1 MPFAKRIVEP
11 PLLCRNHIPHDEG
24 LLLEDLCAINN
35 VVLSRTLR
43 QLSDLARHACS
54 LFQELENDI
63 LHTNQRV
70 WVLQNRIGQI
80 QQTASALD
88 PKKEAVPVS
97 NLDIESKLS
106 LHYQA
111 PWHQQHNVFHPCT
124 RPPCLEELH
133 RNAQLSLRALNRDEQ
148 QHEQRS
154 TSRERNRVTISIS
167 VAPPMPTFPSP
178 HSIRRQQRSRLARA
192 QERAERE
199 RELDYQPRKER
210 TVRETETIQ
219 RKVRKLQE
227 RPGREAD
234 VQTIQRKFA
243 CFYSLHPIESCI
255 FIPWNRKATSMGE
268 DEGCEVL
275 GGHRAKSSA
284 HKASST
290 QDKQTSWSK
299 ENHPPSDPK
308 ISADSHSISSCIIPI
323 NVTGVGFDR
332 EASARCSLVHSQSV
346 LQRRRKLRRRK
357 TITGIPKR
365 VHQDMDS
372 DESPVARERT
382 VIVHANPHQLSL
394 YQEDLSISGRLH
406 HTRDSGCQTDDFLI
420 ACSAAPSRR
429 RIRAQRGHQGI
440 PASLSHST
448 GNISS
453 LGDQSDSTYTCSSSH
468 GARLRSRSLP
478 REGGRLMDSDDDDD
492 DDEDDD
498 DDNYDDDDEDEE
510 LSPYEADDFIPSGP
524 SPRMMMMMMKDEE
537 ESTDDQAAPEPLQ
550 LGSLKRL
557 QRSGERDRGGGGGG
571 SPEHS
576 WMERGRS
583 RLPRKADMGSCE
595 ISSSSDTFSSP
606 IHSMSTTGVLGSHVD
621 HKEDHQSSSGNWS
634 GSSSTCPSQTSE
646 TIPPPSSP
654 PLTGSSHCDSELSL
668 NTVPIAIDEGFSL
681 DASYHSDLRPQGQG
695 HRSSSFTSS
704 ATDQLDDAGVSTASE
719 GEWTY
724 PQDQDQTDPD
734 QDHDQIQN
742 LSHSHGLAQEYSSKQ
757 GLENQTC
764 FSDNN
769 TPNNE
774 KGPGSLYASE
784 TNSFYSSS
792 VHFGECNQSYRGY
805 MYNYADP
812 GPDCSQSNTVAAA
825 LSHGVYLQSST
836 DLRAGTMTL
845 GRSYR
850 PLKKP
855 KVKPPPPKRTSSL
868 KESSSSVDVGTDT
881 QADQDQPKTVR
892 EQELTL
898 SSTDMKRELELE
910 LGGAPEPLQTSC
922 LVAEPLGS
930 WGMGLGE
937 TVDIVEPMSF
947 SSADTHSFKNEGAV
961 QSDYADLW
969 LHNTELKSNNG
980 EYTSM
985 SNSSTATGT
994 TVMDCIKSPDSSSSS
1009 TESQSQASA
1018 QVSQTRPT
1026 SPPLPPGDYKLGSPE
1041 KLAGLASPSSG
1052 YSSQSETPTS
1062 TLPSSSTAF
1071 FPGPLSP
1078 STGKRK
1084 PKVPERKSSLSSLQH
1099 FPRDGVS
1106 ISSGYK
1112 RDPDF
1117 PPPPSQLDLN
1127 ILHGGYVR
1135 HTLSH
1140 RTHHMHTLHH
1150 SKHRVSNVLA
1160 TGTKFLVPE
1169 TSNTNPPPHS
1179 NSTPTITNSHLM
1191 VITPSALRSVQLHPI
1206 SRSRDSATTA
1216 VQETASGMET
1226 ATRPKYPPS
1235 CSTLAP
1241 PPINTRPLPPRR
1253 PPPRPPCHD
1262 HISSPEHSQP
1272 PPPGRHP
1279 DGPPSYE
1286 SLLLRQDR
1294 YGGGT
1299 FWAMSAFRTRMD
1311 PLSDMSEDSSPLHR
1325 PVPRAPHP
1333 SPVDLHTHIHSHTEF
1348 RGLTHSTHAHS
1359 EFRVLGERSFS
1370 QDDDDDDDE
1379 EEEEEEPVKDLPRAA
1394 CSRGGMR
1401 TDHPPP
1407 PAYEFAGLCH
1417 SDSGPWAS
1425 PFKVPGT
1432 TMETS
1437 HPYLIS
1443 DARRRGLVE
1452 RDEEDE
1458 VISGATRSAHQ
1469 QHSQENKDDSTTPDT
1484 EDYFSKDST
1493 PSDNSL
1499 SPLTDDSKM
1508 DDELLSSPNKTRT
1521 TEDLFAMI
1529 HRSKRKVLGRKD
1541 SGDLNVKSRLCPP
1554 ATVTPCNVTTVIIP
1568 PEPPLNI
1575 PANLATAAGAQRA
1588 PVPIY
1593 RSAKKSTT
1601 SNEEFKLLLL
1611 KKGSRSDSS
1620 YRMSATEILKS
1631 PITPK
1636 MPGESLQEGAFR
1648 QYEEHTSAFQEPPMS
1663 GMDPI
1668 QIPGLFPRANAESF
1682 TSKTLPMSAA
1692 SRQGRSRI
1700 PPVANSSRYSTRSR
1714 LYTAPMQAIS
1724 EGETEN
1730 SDGSPHDDRS
1740 S

>member
-11 PLLCRNHIPHDEG
+11 QLLCRHQIPNDEG
-24 LLLEDLCAINN
+24 LLFEDLCAISN
-35 VVLSRTLR
+35 VILSRTLR

-63 LHTNQRV
+63 ITTNQRV
-70 WVLQNRIGQI
+70 WVLQNKIGQI

-106 LHYQA
+106 VHYQA

-133 RNAQLSLRALNRDEQ
+133 RNAQLSLRALHRDEQ
-148 QHEQRS
+148 QHQRS

-178 HSIRRQQRSRLARA
+178 HTIRRQQRSRLARA

-199 RELDYQPRKER
+199 RELDYQPKKER
-210 TVRETETIQ
+210 AVRETDNKTIQ
-219 RKVRKLQE
+219 KKE
-227 RPGREAD
+227 RPVREVD
-234 VQTIQRKFA
+234 IQIIQRKFE
-243 CFYSLHPIESCI
+243 CFYSLHPTEGCI
-255 FIPWNRKATSMGE
+255 FIPWNRKATSTGE
-268 DEGCEVL
+268 GEGGEVL
-275 GGHRAKSSA
+275 GGHRANASA
-284 HKASST
+284 PNASST
-290 QDKQTSWSK
+290 QDQQKNWSK
-299 ENHPPSDPK
+299 ENLPPSNEK
-308 ISADSHSISSCIIPI
+308 TTADSHAISSCIIPI

-332 EASARCSLVHSQSV
+332 EASVRCSLVHSQSV

-382 VIVHANPHQLSL
+382 VIIHANSHQLSL
-394 YQEDLSISGRLH
+394 CQEDLSISGRLH

-420 ACSAAPSRR
+420 ACTAAPSRR
-429 RIRAQRGHQGI
+429 RIRAQRSHQGI

-453 LGDQSDSTYTCSSSH
+453 LGDQSDPTYTNAAAH
-468 GARLRSRSLP
+468 GGRLRSRSLP
-478 REGGRLMDSDDDDD
+478 REGGCLMDSD
-492 DDEDDD
+492 EDD

-510 LSPYEADDFIPSGP
+510 LSPYETEDFIPSGP
-524 SPRMMMMMMKDEE
+524 SPRMKMMMMKDEE

-557 QRSGERDRGGGGGG
+557 QRSGERDRGGGGG

-606 IHSMSTTGVLGSHVD
+606 IHSVSTTGVLGTHVD

-668 NTVPIAIDEGFSL
+668 NTVPNATDEGFSL
-681 DASYHSDLRPQGQG
+681 DPSYLSDLRPQGQG

-724 PQDQDQTDPD
+724 PPDQDQTDPD
-734 QDHDQIQN
+734 QDPDQTQN
-742 LSHSHGLAQEYSSKQ
+742 LSQSHGLAQDFRSTQ
-757 GLENQTC
+757 GSEDQTC
-764 FSDNN
+764 FSDKTSN
-769 TPNNE
+769 TDKE
-774 KGPGSLYASE
+774 SGSHYQSG
-784 TNSFYSSS
+784 TGGFYSSS
-792 VHFGECNQSYRGY
+792 VNFGECNQNYRGY
-805 MYNYADP
+805 TYNYADP
-812 GPDCSQSNTVAAA
+812 GPDCSQSNTVPPP
-825 LSHGVYLQSST
+825 LSHAVYPQPLA
-836 DLRAGTMTL
+836 DIRAGTMTV
-845 GRSYR
+845 GKTCR
-850 PLKKP
+850 PLRKP

-868 KESSSSVDVGTDT
+868 KETSTSVDVGTDT

-898 SSTDMKRELELE
+898 SSTDMKLELELE

-922 LVAEPLGS
+922 LVAEPLGT

-937 TVDIVEPMSF
+937 TMDIVEPVSF
-947 SSADTHSFKNEGAV
+947 SSADTHSFKDEGAV

-969 LHNTELKSNNG
+969 LHNNELKSSNG

-994 TVMDCIKSPDSSSSS
+994 TVMEGIKSPDSSSSS
-1009 TESQSQASA
+1009 TETQTQAHTQASEA
-1018 QVSQTRPT
+1018 RPT
-1026 SPPLPPGDYKLGSPE
+1026 SPSLQPGDFKLGSPE

-1062 TLPSSSTAF
+1062 TLPSSSAAF

-1099 FPRDGVS
+1099 IPRDGAS

-1117 PPPPSQLDLN
+1117 PPPPSQLDLAVH
-1127 ILHGGYVR
+1127 HGGYVR
-1135 HTLSH
+1135 YTLSH
-1140 RTHHMHTLHH
+1140 RTHHIHTLHH
-1150 SKHRVSNVLA
+1150 SKHRGANVLA
-1160 TGTKFLVPE
+1160 TGTKLLAPE
-1169 TSNTNPPPHS
+1169 ASTTNPPTSS
-1179 NSTPTITNSHLM
+1179 NSASSIPSSGLLA
-1191 VITPSALRSVQLHPI
+1191 ITPSAVHSAHVHSVSHSTDGPT
-1206 SRSRDSATTA
+1206 SAD
-1216 VQETASGMET
+1216 QETASGPET
-1226 ATRPKYPPS
+1226 ATRPKCPPNS
-1235 CSTLAP
+1235 STLAP
-1241 PPINTRPLPPRR
+1241 PPISTRPLPPRR
-1253 PPPRPPCHD
+1253 PPPRPPAHD
-1262 HISSPEHSQP
+1262 HNSSPEHSQP

-1294 YGGGT
+1294 YGPGT
-1299 FWAMSAFRTRMD
+1299 FWAMTAFRTRMD
-1311 PLSDMSEDSSPLHR
+1311 PSSDLSDDSSPLHR

-1348 RGLTHSTHAHS
+1348 RGFTHSAHGHT

-1370 QDDDDDDDE
+1370 QDDDDDEDE
-1379 EEEEEEPVKDLPRAA
+1379 EEEEEEQEKEPPRTA

-1401 TDHPPP
+1401 SDHPPP
-1407 PAYEFAGLCH
+1407 PAYEFVGGCH

-1425 PFKVPGT
+1425 PVKVPGT
-1432 TMETS
+1432 TIETS

-1443 DARRRGLVE
+1443 DARKRGLGE
-1452 RDEEDE
+1452 QEEE
-1458 VISGATRSAHQ
+1458 EEMTSGATRSAHQ
-1469 QHSQENKDDSTTPDT
+1469 QQTHESKDDSTTPDT

-1499 SPLTDDSKM
+1499 SPLTDDTKV
-1508 DDELLSSPNKTRT
+1508 DDDIIITSPNKTRT

-1541 SGDLNVKSRLCPP
+1541 SGDLNMKSRLCPTAP
-1554 ATVTPCNVTTVIIP
+1554 VTPGNASTVIIP
-1568 PEPPLNI
+1568 PAPPLNI
-1575 PANLATAAGAQRA
+1575 PATLATAAGSQRA

-1620 YRMSATEILKS
+1620 YRMSAIEILKS

-1636 MPGESLQEGAFR
+1636 TPGEPLQEGPIR
-1648 QYEEHTSAFQEPPMS
+1648 QAEEPPS
-1663 GMDPI
+1663 TVQEFPIAGPDPI
-1668 QIPGLFPRANAESF
+1668 QIPGLFPRANSESF
-1682 TSKTLPMSAA
+1682 TPKTLPMSAA

>member
-11 PLLCRNHIPHDEG
+11 QFLCRHQIPNDEG
-24 LLLEDLCAINN
+24 LLFEDLCAISN

-63 LHTNQRV
+63 INTNQRV
-70 WVLQNRIGQI
+70 WVLQNKIGQI

-97 NLDIESKLS
+97 NLDIESKVS

-111 PWHQQHNVFHPCT
+111 PWHQQHNVFHHCT
-124 RPPCLEELH
+124 RPPL
-133 RNAQLSLRALNRDEQ
+133 
-148 QHEQRS
+148 
-154 TSRERNRVTISIS
+154 
-167 VAPPMPTFPSP
+167 APPMPTFPSP

-192 QERAERE
+192 QERAEKE

-210 TVRETETIQ
+210 TMRETEIQTILG
-219 RKVRKLQE
+219 KE
-227 RPGREAD
+227 RPEREAD
-234 VQTIQRKFA
+234 IQTIQRKFE
-243 CFYSLHPIESCI
+243 CFYSLQSIESCI
-255 FIPWNRKATSMGE
+255 FIPWNRKATSTAGE
-268 DEGCEVL
+268 GEGGEVS
-275 GGHRAKSSA
+275 GGHRAKASA
-284 HKASST
+284 PNASST
-290 QDKQTSWSK
+290 QEKQTNWSK
-299 ENHPPSDPK
+299 ENGPQADQK
-308 ISADSHSISSCIIPI
+308 TTADSHAISSCIIPI

-365 VHQDMDS
+365 VHQDIDS

-382 VIVHANPHQLSL
+382 VIIHTNPHQLSL
-394 YQEDLSISGRLH
+394 CQEDLSISSRLH

-420 ACSAAPSRR
+420 ACTAAPSRR

-440 PASLSHST
+440 PTSLSHST

-453 LGDQSDSTYTCSSSH
+453 LGDQSDSTYTSAAAH
-468 GARLRSRSLP
+468 GGRLRSRSLP
-478 REGGRLMDSDDDDD
+478 REGGRLMDSD
-492 DDEDDD
+492 EDD

-510 LSPYEADDFIPSGP
+510 LSPYETEDFIPPGP
-524 SPRMMMMMMKDEE
+524 SPRMKMMMMKDEE

-557 QRSGERDRGGGGGG
+557 QRSGDRDRGGGGGG

-606 IHSMSTTGVLGSHVD
+606 IHSVSTTGVLGSHVD

-668 NTVPIAIDEGFSL
+668 NTVPNATDEGFSL
-681 DASYHSDLRPQGQG
+681 DPSYHSDLRPQGQG
-695 HRSSSFTSS
+695 QRSSSFTSS

-724 PQDQDQTDPD
+724 PPDQDQTDPD
-734 QDHDQIQN
+734 QDTDQTQN
-742 LSHSHGLAQEYSSKQ
+742 LSQSHGVAQEYSSNQ
-757 GLENQTC
+757 RLEDQAC
-764 FSDNN
+764 FGDKTSHTEKEPSSHYPSD
-769 TPNNE
+769 TE
-774 KGPGSLYASE
+774 G
-784 TNSFYSSS
+784 FYSSS

-812 GPDCSQSNTVAAA
+812 GPDCSQSNTVAAP
-825 LSHGVYLQSST
+825 LSHGVYPQPSA
-836 DLRAGTMTL
+836 DFRAGTMTL
-845 GRSYR
+845 GRACR
-850 PLKKP
+850 PLRKP
-855 KVKPPPPKRTSSL
+855 KIKPPPPKRTSSL
-868 KESSSSVDVGTDT
+868 KETSCRVDVGTDT
-881 QADQDQPKTVR
+881 QADQDQPKTVN
-892 EQELTL
+892 EQDLTL
-898 SSTDMKRELELE
+898 SSADMKLDLDLELE
-910 LGGAPEPLQTSC
+910 GAPEPLQTSC
-922 LVAEPLGS
+922 LVAEPLGT
-930 WGMGLGE
+930 WGMGLSE

-947 SSADTHSFKNEGAV
+947 SSADTHSFKDEGAV

-969 LHNTELKSNNG
+969 LHNSELKSNNG

-994 TVMDCIKSPDSSSSS
+994 TVMECIKSPDSSSSS
-1009 TESQSQASA
+1009 TETQTQALAPASE
-1018 QVSQTRPT
+1018 TRPS
-1026 SPPLPPGDYKLGSPE
+1026 SPPLPPGDFKLGSPE

-1062 TLPSSSTAF
+1062 TLPSSSAAF

-1112 RDPDF
+1112 RDPEF

-1127 ILHGGYVR
+1127 VLHGGYVR

-1140 RTHHMHTLHH
+1140 RTHHMHTLHYT
-1150 SKHRVSNVLA
+1150 KHRVANVLN
-1160 TGTKFLVPE
+1160 TGTKLLAPD
-1169 TSNTNPPPHS
+1169 TSNTNPPQSS
-1179 NSTPTITNSHLM
+1179 NPASTIVSSNLLA
-1191 VITPSALRSVQLHPI
+1191 ITPSTLRSVQLH
-1206 SRSRDSATTA
+1206 SVSQSATTA
-1216 VQETASGMET
+1216 DQETATGIET
-1226 ATRPKYPPS
+1226 ATRPKCPPS
-1235 CSTLAP
+1235 SSTLAP
-1241 PPINTRPLPPRR
+1241 PPISTRPLPPRR
-1253 PPPRPPCHD
+1253 PPPRPQCHD
-1262 HISSPEHSQP
+1262 HTSSPEHSQP
-1272 PPPGRHP
+1272 TPPGRHP

-1294 YGGGT
+1294 YGPGT
-1299 FWAMSAFRTRMD
+1299 FWAMTAFRARRDLD
-1311 PLSDMSEDSSPLHR
+1311 PSSDLSEDSSPLHR

-1348 RGLTHSTHAHS
+1348 IGLTHSTHAHS
-1359 EFRVLGERSFS
+1359 EFRVLGERSLS
-1370 QDDDDDDDE
+1370 QDDDDDEDD
-1379 EEEEEEPVKDLPRAA
+1379 EEEEEEPVKEPQRPAY
-1394 CSRGGMR
+1394 SRGGIR
-1401 TDHPPP
+1401 SDHHPP
-1407 PAYEFAGLCH
+1407 PAYEFAGGSH

-1425 PFKVPGT
+1425 PVKVPGT

-1443 DARRRGLVE
+1443 DARKGGQVE
-1452 RDEEDE
+1452 QEEEEE
-1458 VISGATRSAHQ
+1458 VTSGATRSAHQ
-1469 QHSQENKDDSTTPDT
+1469 QQPQESKDDSTTPDT

-1499 SPLTDDSKM
+1499 SPLTDDTKV
-1508 DDELLSSPNKTRT
+1508 DDDIIITSPNKTRT

-1541 SGDLNVKSRLCPP
+1541 SGDLNIKSRLCPP
-1554 ATVTPCNVTTVIIP
+1554 AVTAGNISTVIIP
-1568 PEPPLNI
+1568 PAPPLNI
-1575 PANLATAAGAQRA
+1575 PVSLATAAGSQRA

-1636 MPGESLQEGAFR
+1636 IPGDSLQEGSVR
-1648 QYEEHTSAFQEPPMS
+1648 QAEEPLATFQEPPIS
-1663 GMDPI
+1663 SLDPI
-1668 QIPGLFPRANAESF
+1668 QIPGLFPRANSESF
-1682 TSKTLPMSAA
+1682 TPKTLPMSAA

>member
-11 PLLCRNHIPHDEG
+11 QLLCRHQIPNDEG
-24 LLLEDLCAINN
+24 LLFEDLCAISN

-63 LHTNQRV
+63 INTNQRV
-70 WVLQNRIGQI
+70 WVLQNKIGQI

-106 LHYQA
+106 AHYQA

-124 RPPCLEELH
+124 RSPCLEELH
-133 RNAQLSLRALNRDEQ
+133 RNAQLSLRALHRDE
-148 QHEQRS
+148 ELRQRS

-210 TVRETETIQ
+210 PVRETEI
-219 RKVRKLQE
+219 
-227 RPGREAD
+227 
-234 VQTIQRKFA
+234 QTIQRKERQGREA
-243 CFYSLHPIESCI
+243 DIQTI
-255 FIPWNRKATSMGE
+255 QRKSTSTGE
-268 DEGCEVL
+268 GEGGEVL
-275 GGHRAKSSA
+275 GGHRTKASASSA
-284 HKASST
+284 PST
-290 QDKQTSWSK
+290 QDKQTNWSK
-299 ENHPPSDPK
+299 ENAPPSDQKTPG
-308 ISADSHSISSCIIPI
+308 DSHAVSSCIIPI
-323 NVTGVGFDR
+323 NVTGFSVVIAGVGFDR

-365 VHQDMDS
+365 VQQDMDS

-382 VIVHANPHQLSL
+382 VIIHANPHQLSL
-394 YQEDLSISGRLH
+394 CQEDTSISGRLH

-420 ACSAAPSRR
+420 ACTAAPSRR

-453 LGDQSDSTYTCSSSH
+453 LGDQSDSTYTTAAAH
-468 GARLRSRSLP
+468 GGRLRSRSLP
-478 REGGRLMDSDDDDD
+478 REGGRLMDS
-492 DDEDDD
+492 DEDDD

-510 LSPYEADDFIPSGP
+510 LSPYEAEDFIPPGP
-524 SPRMMMMMMKDEE
+524 SPRMKMMMMKDEE

-557 QRSGERDRGGGGGG
+557 QRSGERDRGSGGGG

-606 IHSMSTTGVLGSHVD
+606 IHSVSTTGVLGSHVD

-668 NTVPIAIDEGFSL
+668 NTVPNAIDEGFSL
-681 DASYHSDLRPQGQG
+681 DPSYHSDLRPQGQG

-724 PQDQDQTDPD
+724 PPDQDQTDPD
-734 QDHDQIQN
+734 QDPDHTQN
-742 LSHSHGLAQEYSSKQ
+742 LSQSHGLTQEYGSKQ
-757 GLENQTC
+757 GLEDQTC
-764 FSDNN
+764 FSDKMTLTSN
-769 TPNNE
+769 TE
-774 KGPGSLYASE
+774 KEHGSHYASDTE
-784 TNSFYSSS
+784 GFYSSS
-792 VHFGECNQSYRGY
+792 VHFGECSQSYRGY

-812 GPDCSQSNTVAAA
+812 GPDCGQSNTVAPIV
-825 LSHGVYLQSST
+825 SHGVYPKPSAE
-836 DLRAGTMTL
+836 LRAGTMTL
-845 GRSYR
+845 GRTCR
-850 PLKKP
+850 PLRKP
-855 KVKPPPPKRTSSL
+855 KIKPPPPKRTSSL
-868 KESSSSVDVGTDT
+868 KETLVSVDVGTDT
-881 QADQDQPKTVR
+881 QADQDQPKTVS
-892 EQELTL
+892 EQELNL
-898 SSTDMKRELELE
+898 SSTDMKLELDLE
-910 LGGAPEPLQTSC
+910 LGGDPEPLQTSC

-947 SSADTHSFKNEGAV
+947 SSADTHSFKDEGAV

-994 TVMDCIKSPDSSSSS
+994 TVMECMKSPDSSSSS
-1009 TESQSQASA
+1009 TETQTQALAQASE
-1018 QVSQTRPT
+1018 TRAT
-1026 SPPLPPGDYKLGSPE
+1026 SPPLPPGDFKLGSPE

-1062 TLPSSSTAF
+1062 TLPSSSAAF

-1099 FPRDGVS
+1099 FPRDGAS
-1106 ISSGYK
+1106 ISSCYK

-1127 ILHGGYVR
+1127 VLHGGYVR

-1140 RTHHMHTLHH
+1140 RTHHIHTLHH
-1150 SKHRVSNVLA
+1150 SKHRAANVLA
-1160 TGTKFLVPE
+1160 TGTKLLAPE
-1169 TSNTNPPPHS
+1169 AKNTNPPPSS
-1179 NSTPTITNSHLM
+1179 NSALTIPTSNLL
-1191 VITPSALRSVQLHPI
+1191 VITPAALRSVQLHSI
-1206 SRSRDSATTA
+1206 NQSTDLQNSSTTN
-1216 VQETASGMET
+1216 QETSGTET
-1226 ATRPKYPPS
+1226 ATRPKCAPS
-1235 CSTLAP
+1235 SSCLAP

-1253 PPPRPPCHD
+1253 PPPRPPGHAVHD
-1262 HISSPEHSQP
+1262 HTSSPEHLQP

-1294 YGGGT
+1294 YGPGT
-1299 FWAMSAFRTRMD
+1299 FWAMTAFRTRMD
-1311 PLSDMSEDSSPLHR
+1311 PSSDLSEDSSPLHR

-1348 RGLTHSTHAHS
+1348 RGLTHSAHAHT

-1370 QDDDDDDDE
+1370 QDDDDDEDDE
-1379 EEEEEEPVKDLPRAA
+1379 EEEEEQVKETPRAA

-1401 TDHPPP
+1401 SDHPPP
-1407 PAYEFAGLCH
+1407 PAYEFAGISH

-1425 PFKVPGT
+1425 PVKVPGN

-1443 DARRRGLVE
+1443 DARKGGH
-1452 RDEEDE
+1452 EEQEEEEE
-1458 VISGATRSAHQ
+1458 VTSGATRSAHQ
-1469 QHSQENKDDSTTPDT
+1469 QQPQDSKDDSTTPDT

-1499 SPLTDDSKM
+1499 SPLTDDTKV
-1508 DDELLSSPNKTRT
+1508 DDDIIITSPNKTRT

-1541 SGDLNVKSRLCPP
+1541 SGDLNAKSRLCPP
-1554 ATVTPCNVTTVIIP
+1554 APVTLAPSNVSTVVIP
-1568 PEPPLNI
+1568 PAPPLNI
-1575 PANLATAAGAQRA
+1575 PATLATATGSQRA

-1593 RSAKKSTT
+1593 RSAKKSST

-1636 MPGESLQEGAFR
+1636 TPGESLQEGPIR
-1648 QYEEHTSAFQEPPMS
+1648 QAEEPPTTLQEPLIS
-1663 GMDPI
+1663 GLDPI
-1668 QIPGLFPRANAESF
+1668 QIPGLFPRANSESF
-1682 TSKTLPMSAA
+1682 TPKTLPMSAA

>member
-11 PLLCRNHIPHDEG
+11 QLLCRHQIPNDEG
-24 LLLEDLCAINN
+24 LLFEDLCAISN

-63 LHTNQRV
+63 LSTNQRV
-70 WVLQNRIGQI
+70 WVLQNKIGQI

-106 LHYQA
+106 VHYQA
-111 PWHQQHNVFHPCT
+111 PWHQQYNLFHPCT

-133 RNAQLSLRALNRDEQ
+133 RNAQLSLRALHRDEQ
-148 QHEQRS
+148 QHQRS

-178 HSIRRQQRSRLARA
+178 HTIRRQQRCRLARA

-210 TVRETETIQ
+210 TVRETEIQTIH
-219 RKVRKLQE
+219 RKEK
-227 RPGREAD
+227 PGREAD
-234 VQTIQRKFA
+234 VQTIQRKFE
-243 CFYSLHPIESCI
+243 CFYSLHPVEGCI
-255 FIPWNRKATSMGE
+255 FIPWNRKATSTGE
-268 DEGCEVL
+268 GEGGEVP
-275 GGHRAKSSA
+275 GGHRAKASA
-284 HKASST
+284 PSASST
-290 QDKQTSWSK
+290 QDKQMNWSK
-299 ENHPPSDPK
+299 ENHPPSDQK
-308 ISADSHSISSCIIPI
+308 INADSHAISSCIIPI

-365 VHQDMDS
+365 VQQDMDS

-394 YQEDLSISGRLH
+394 CQEDLSISGRLH

-420 ACSAAPSRR
+420 ACTAAPSRR

-453 LGDQSDSTYTCSSSH
+453 LGDQSDSTYTSAAAH
-468 GARLRSRSLP
+468 GGRLRSRSLP
-478 REGGRLMDSDDDDD
+478 REGGRLMDSD
-492 DDEDDD
+492 EDD

-510 LSPYEADDFIPSGP
+510 LSPYEAEDFIPPGP
-524 SPRMMMMMMKDEE
+524 SPRMKMMMMKDEE
-537 ESTDDQAAPEPLQ
+537 ESTDDQAVPEPLQ

-606 IHSMSTTGVLGSHVD
+606 IHSVSTTGVLSSHVD

-668 NTVPIAIDEGFSL
+668 NTVPNAIDEGFSL
-681 DASYHSDLRPQGQG
+681 DPSYHSDLRPQGQG

-719 GEWTY
+719 GEWAY
-724 PQDQDQTDPD
+724 PPDQDQTDPD
-734 QDHDQIQN
+734 QDPDQTQN
-742 LSHSHGLAQEYSSKQ
+742 AGQSHGLAQDYSSTQ
-757 GLENQTC
+757 GLEAQTC
-764 FSDNN
+764 FSDNK
-769 TPNNE
+769 TSITDRDS
-774 KGPGSLYASE
+774 GSHYQSDTE
-784 TNSFYSSS
+784 RFYSSS
-792 VHFGECNQSYRGY
+792 VHCGECNLSYRGY

-812 GPDCSQSNTVAAA
+812 GSDCSQSNTVAPP
-825 LSHGVYLQSST
+825 LSHGVYPQPLAEF
-836 DLRAGTMTL
+836 RGGTMTL
-845 GRSYR
+845 GRTCR
-850 PLKKP
+850 PLRKL

-881 QADQDQPKTVR
+881 QADQDQPKTVS
-892 EQELTL
+892 EQDHTL
-898 SSTDMKRELELE
+898 SSTDMKLELELE
-910 LGGAPEPLQTSC
+910 LESAPEPLQTSC
-922 LVAEPLGS
+922 LVSEPLGT
-930 WGMGLGE
+930 WGMGLSE
-937 TVDIVEPMSF
+937 TVDIVEPVSF
-947 SSADTHSFKNEGAV
+947 SSADTHSFKDEGAV

-994 TVMDCIKSPDSSSSS
+994 TVMECIKSPDSSSSS
-1009 TESQSQASA
+1009 NETQTQANA
-1018 QVSQTRPT
+1018 QTSDTRPT
-1026 SPPLPPGDYKLGSPE
+1026 SPPLPPGEFKLGSPE

-1062 TLPSSSTAF
+1062 TLPTSSAAF
-1071 FPGPLSP
+1071 FPAPLSP
-1078 STGKRK
+1078 SSGKRK

-1099 FPRDGVS
+1099 FPRDGAS
-1106 ISSGYK
+1106 ISTTYK

-1127 ILHGGYVR
+1127 VLHGGYVR

-1140 RTHHMHTLHH
+1140 RTHYMHTLHH
-1150 SKHRVSNVLA
+1150 SKHRVANVLS
-1160 TGTKFLVPE
+1160 TGTKLLASE
-1169 TSNTNPPPHS
+1169 ASNTNPPPNS
-1179 NSTPTITNSHLM
+1179 NSASTIP
-1191 VITPSALRSVQLHPI
+1191 TPSGLRSVQLH
-1206 SRSRDSATTA
+1206 SVSQSTDNAATTD
-1216 VQETASGMET
+1216 QETATGPET
-1226 ATRPKYPPS
+1226 VTRPKCPPCGS
-1235 CSTLAP
+1235 VLPP

-1253 PPPRPPCHD
+1253 PPPRPPAQD
-1262 HISSPEHSQP
+1262 HNFSPEHLQP
-1272 PPPGRHP
+1272 PAPGRHP

-1294 YGGGT
+1294 YGPGT
-1299 FWAMSAFRTRMD
+1299 FWAMTAFRTRMD
-1311 PLSDMSEDSSPLHR
+1311 PSSELSEDSSPVHR

-1348 RGLTHSTHAHS
+1348 RGLTHSTHAHP

-1370 QDDDDDDDE
+1370 QDDDEDDEEDE
-1379 EEEEEEPVKDLPRAA
+1379 EEEEQEKELPRTA
-1394 CSRGGMR
+1394 CSRGGGR
-1401 TDHPPP
+1401 SDHPPP
-1407 PAYEFAGLCH
+1407 PAYEFAGGSH

-1425 PFKVPGT
+1425 PLKVPGT
-1432 TMETS
+1432 TTETL

-1443 DARRRGLVE
+1443 DLRKGGQE
-1452 RDEEDE
+1452 EQEEEDE
-1458 VISGATRSAHQ
+1458 MTSGATRSAHQ
-1469 QHSQENKDDSTTPDT
+1469 QQTQESKDDSTTPDT

-1499 SPLTDDSKM
+1499 SPLTDDSKV
-1508 DDELLSSPNKTRT
+1508 DDDIIITSPNKTRT

-1541 SGDLNVKSRLCPP
+1541 SGDLNVKSRLGPTAP
-1554 ATVTPCNVTTVIIP
+1554 VAPGNVSTVIIP
-1568 PEPPLNI
+1568 PAPPLNI
-1575 PANLATAAGAQRA
+1575 QATLATVAGAQRA

-1636 MPGESLQEGAFR
+1636 VPGESLQDGPIR
-1648 QYEEHTSAFQEPPMS
+1648 QAEEPISTLQEPPIS
-1663 GMDPI
+1663 GLDPI
-1668 QIPGLFPRANAESF
+1668 QIPGLFPRANSESF
-1682 TSKTLPMSAA
+1682 TPKTLPMSAA

>member
-11 PLLCRNHIPHDEG
+11 PLLCRNQIPNDEG
-24 LLLEDLCAINN
+24 LLFEDLCAITN

-63 LHTNQRV
+63 VSTNQRV
-70 WVLQNRIGQI
+70 WGLQNKIGQI
-80 QQTASALD
+80 QQNASALD

-106 LHYQA
+106 VHYQA

-133 RNAQLSLRALNRDEQ
+133 KNAQLSLRALHRDEKLN
-148 QHEQRS
+148 EQP

-167 VAPPMPTFPSP
+167 TVPPLPTFPSP

-192 QERAERE
+192 QEREERE

-210 TVRETETIQ
+210 AVRETEIQTVQ
-219 RKVRKLQE
+219 RKE

-234 VQTIQRKFA
+234 IQTIQK
-243 CFYSLHPIESCI
+243 
-255 FIPWNRKATSMGE
+255 KATSTGE
-268 DEGCEVL
+268 GDDDEL
-275 GGHRAKSSA
+275 LTGHQTKTSA
-284 HKASST
+284 PDVPAT
-290 QDKQTSWSK
+290 QDK
-299 ENHPPSDPK
+299 ENV
-308 ISADSHSISSCIIPI
+308 SHSDQKTTSDDSRAVSSCIIPI

-365 VHQDMDS
+365 VQQDMDS

-394 YQEDLSISGRLH
+394 CHEDFSISGRLH

-420 ACSAAPSRR
+420 ACTAAPSRR
-429 RIRAQRGHQGI
+429 RIRAQRSHQGI

-453 LGDQSDSTYTCSSSH
+453 LGDQSDSTNTSTATH
-468 GARLRSRSLP
+468 TGRLRSRSLP
-478 REGGRLMDSDDDDD
+478 REGGRLMDSD
-492 DDEDDD
+492 EDD
-498 DDNYDDDDEDEE
+498 DDNYDDDDDDDDDDEDED
-510 LSPYEADDFIPSGP
+510 LSPYEPEDFIPPGP
-524 SPRMMMMMMKDEE
+524 SPRLKMMMMKDEE

-550 LGSLKRL
+550 LGSLKRM
-557 QRSGERDRGGGGGG
+557 QRSGERDRGGG
-571 SPEHS
+571 SPEHC

-606 IHSMSTTGVLGSHVD
+606 IHSVSTTGVLSSHVD

-668 NTVPIAIDEGFSL
+668 NTVPNAMDEGFSL
-681 DASYHSDLRPQGQG
+681 DPSYHSEMRPQGPG

-719 GEWTY
+719 GEWAY
-724 PQDQDQTDPD
+724 PPDQDQLDPD
-734 QDHDQIQN
+734 QYHDQ
-742 LSHSHGLAQEYSSKQ
+742 AQTQ
-757 GLENQTC
+757 VLEDQTC
-764 FSDNN
+764 FSEKIN
-769 TPNNE
+769 TD
-774 KGPGSLYASE
+774 KDTGSHCSSDADGLYTCDQVGKS
-784 TNSFYSSS
+784 
-792 VHFGECNQSYRGY
+792 NQIYGRY
-805 MYNYADP
+805 MYNYADQ
-812 GPDCSQSNTVAAA
+812 GSESNIGAVHPI
-825 LSHGVYLQSST
+825 SHGVYSPSSSDYKT
-836 DLRAGTMTL
+836 GTMTL
-845 GRSYR
+845 GRPCR
-850 PLKKP
+850 PLRKP
-855 KVKPPPPKRTSSL
+855 KLKPPPPMRTSSL
-868 KESSSSVDVGTDT
+868 KETSCSVDVGTDT
-881 QADQDQPKTVR
+881 QADQEQPKMVS
-892 EQELTL
+892 EQDLTL
-898 SSTDMKRELELE
+898 SSTDIKLELE
-910 LGGAPEPLQTSC
+910 LRSIPEPLETSC
-922 LVAEPLGS
+922 LVAEPMGT
-930 WGMGLGE
+930 WVMGLGE

-947 SSADTHSFKNEGAV
+947 SSADTHSFKDEGAV

-969 LHNTELKSNNG
+969 LHNSELKSSNC
-980 EYTSM
+980 EYKSL
-985 SNSSTATGT
+985 SNSSTETGATVT
-994 TVMDCIKSPDSSSSS
+994 DCIKSPDSSSSS
-1009 TESQSQASA
+1009 TDTQSQPLSQSSE
-1018 QVSQTRPT
+1018 TRAA
-1026 SPPLPPGDYKLGSPE
+1026 SPPHPPGDFKLGSPE

-1062 TLPSSSTAF
+1062 TLPSTSTAF

-1099 FPRDGVS
+1099 HPRDGTS
-1106 ISSGYK
+1106 IASAYK

-1140 RTHHMHTLHH
+1140 RTQHLHTLHH
-1150 SKHRVSNVLA
+1150 SKHRVANVIP
-1160 TGTKFLVPE
+1160 TVTKVLVPE
-1169 TSNTNPPPHS
+1169 LLNSNPPPCA
-1179 NSTPTITNSHLM
+1179 NSTALIPSSNMLA
-1191 VITPSALRSVQLHPI
+1191 ITPSILRSVQLH
-1206 SRSRDSATTA
+1206 SVSKSSNTVTNSDLESSSGA
-1216 VQETASGMET
+1216 VSVTK
-1226 ATRPKYPPS
+1226 PKCPPS
-1235 CSTLAP
+1235 GATLAP

-1253 PPPRPPCHD
+1253 PPPRPPTQD
-1262 HISSPEHSQP
+1262 HTSSPDHAQP

-1294 YGGGT
+1294 YGPGT
-1299 FWAMSAFRTRMD
+1299 FWSMTAFRTRLD
-1311 PLSDMSEDSSPLHR
+1311 PFSELSDDSSPLHR

-1333 SPVDLHTHIHSHTEF
+1333 SPVDLHTHIRSHTEF
-1348 RGLTHSTHAHS
+1348 RGLTHSARAHP
-1359 EFRVLGERSFS
+1359 EFRILGERSFS
-1370 QDDDDDDDE
+1370 QDDDDDEEDE
-1379 EEEEEEPVKDLPRAA
+1379 EEEEQVKELQRAT
-1394 CSRGGMR
+1394 CHRVGMR

-1407 PAYEFAGLCH
+1407 PAYEFAGGSHL
-1417 SDSGPWAS
+1417 DSGPWTS
-1425 PFKVPGT
+1425 PVKVPGT
-1432 TMETS
+1432 TVETS

-1443 DARRRGLVE
+1443 DARRIRQGVQ
-1452 RDEEDE
+1452 EDE
-1458 VISGATRSAHQ
+1458 DDTSGATRSAH
-1469 QHSQENKDDSTTPDT
+1469 HLLPHENKDDSTTPDT

-1493 PSDNSL
+1493 PTDNSL
-1499 SPLTDDSKM
+1499 SPLTDDAKV
-1508 DDELLSSPNKTRT
+1508 DDDITTSPNKSRT

-1541 SGDLNVKSRLCPP
+1541 SGDLNVKSRLCPAAP
-1554 ATVTPCNVTTVIIP
+1554 VNPNIVTNAVMP
-1568 PEPPLNI
+1568 PPPPLSTPVTI
-1575 PANLATAAGAQRA
+1575 ATASGSQRV

-1593 RSAKKSTT
+1593 RSAKKSST

-1636 MPGESLQEGAFR
+1636 THGESILEGPIGQA
-1648 QYEEHTSAFQEPPMS
+1648 EETPPVHQEPPLPNLE
-1663 GMDPI
+1663 PI
-1668 QIPGLFPRANAESF
+1668 QIPGLFPRANSESF
-1682 TSKTLPMSAA
+1682 TPKILPMTAA
-1692 SRQGRSRI
+1692 SRQGRSRV

>member
-11 PLLCRNHIPHDEG
+11 PLLCRHQIPNDEG
-24 LLLEDLCAINN
+24 LIFEDLCAITN

-63 LHTNQRV
+63 VSTNRRV
-70 WVLQNRIGQI
+70 WGLQNKIGRI
-80 QQTASALD
+80 QQNASALD

-106 LHYQA
+106 VHYQA
-111 PWHQQHNVFHPCT
+111 PWHQQHNVFHPRT

-133 RNAQLSLRALNRDEQ
+133 KNSQFSLRALRRDEKQ
-148 QHEQRS
+148 NEPP
-154 TSRERNRVTISIS
+154 TSREKNKVTISVS
-167 VAPPMPTFPSP
+167 TAPPIPTFPSP

-192 QERAERE
+192 QEREERE
-199 RELDYQPRKER
+199 RELDYQPSKER
-210 TVRETETIQ
+210 TVRETEIQTIQ
-219 RKVRKLQE
+219 RKE
-227 RPGREAD
+227 RPGREVD
-234 VQTIQRKFA
+234 IQTIQRK
-243 CFYSLHPIESCI
+243 
-255 FIPWNRKATSMGE
+255 ATSTGEGDE
-268 DEGCEVL
+268 DEVL
-275 GGHRAKSSA
+275 TGHKTKTSA
-284 HKASST
+284 HAVPST
-290 QDKQTSWSK
+290 QDKETKWSK
-299 ENHPPSDPK
+299 ENV
-308 ISADSHSISSCIIPI
+308 SHSDQKTTSDDTRAVSSCIIPI

-365 VHQDMDS
+365 VQQDMDS

-394 YQEDLSISGRLH
+394 CHEDFSISGRLH

-420 ACSAAPSRR
+420 ACTAAPSRR

-453 LGDQSDSTYTCSSSH
+453 LGDQSDSTYTSTATH
-468 GARLRSRSLP
+468 TGRLRSRSLP
-478 REGGRLMDSDDDDD
+478 REGGRLMDSD
-492 DDEDDD
+492 EDD
-498 DDNYDDDDEDEE
+498 DDNYDDDDDEDEE
-510 LSPYEADDFIPSGP
+510 LSPYEPEDFIPPGP
-524 SPRMMMMMMKDEE
+524 SPRLKMMMMKDEE

-557 QRSGERDRGGGGGG
+557 QRSGERDRGGG
-571 SPEHS
+571 SPEHC

-606 IHSMSTTGVLGSHVD
+606 IHSVSTTGVLSSHVD
-621 HKEDHQSSSGNWS
+621 PKEDHQSSSGNWS

-668 NTVPIAIDEGFSL
+668 NTVPNAMDEGFSL
-681 DASYHSDLRPQGQG
+681 DPSYHSELRPQGPG

-719 GEWTY
+719 GEWAY
-724 PQDQDQTDPD
+724 PPDQDQLDPD
-734 QDHDQIQN
+734 QYHDHTQN
-742 LSHSHGLAQEYSSKQ
+742 VCPSQDYSSKQ
-757 GLENQTC
+757 AREQTC
-764 FSDNN
+764 FS
-769 TPNNE
+769 E
-774 KGPGSLYASE
+774 KTNIADKDTGSHCSSDAEGLCTSE
-784 TNSFYSSS
+784 Q
-792 VHFGECNQSYRGY
+792 FGKSNKSCGHYI
-805 MYNYADP
+805 YNYADQ
-812 GPDCSQSNTVAAA
+812 GTDCGQSNMVAPPPI
-825 LSHGVYLQSST
+825 SHGVYSPASSEYK
-836 DLRAGTMTL
+836 RGTMTL
-845 GRSYR
+845 GRPCR
-850 PLKKP
+850 PLRKP
-855 KVKPPPPKRTSSL
+855 KLKPPPPMRTSSL
-868 KESSSSVDVGTDT
+868 KEPSSSVDVGTDT
-881 QADQDQPKTVR
+881 QADQDQPKMVS
-892 EQELTL
+892 EQDLTL
-898 SSTDMKRELELE
+898 SSTDMKLELE
-910 LGGAPEPLQTSC
+910 LVGIPEPLETSC
-922 LVAEPLGS
+922 LVAEPMGT
-930 WGMGLGE
+930 WVMGLGE
-937 TVDIVEPMSF
+937 SVDIVEPMSF
-947 SSADTHSFKNEGAV
+947 SSADTHSFKDEGAV

-969 LHNTELKSNNG
+969 LHNTEVKSNTC
-980 EYTSM
+980 EYKSL

-994 TVMDCIKSPDSSSSS
+994 TVMDCVKSPDSSSSS
-1009 TESQSQASA
+1009 DTQSQTLSQSSE
-1018 QVSQTRPT
+1018 TRAA
-1026 SPPLPPGDYKLGSPE
+1026 SPPHPPGDFKLGSPE

-1062 TLPSSSTAF
+1062 TLPSTSAAF

-1084 PKVPERKSSLSSLQH
+1084 PRVPERKSSLSSLQH
-1099 FPRDGVS
+1099 LPRDGTS
-1106 ISSGYK
+1106 IASAYK

-1127 ILHGGYVR
+1127 ILHSGYVR
-1135 HTLSH
+1135 HTH
-1140 RTHHMHTLHH
+1140 RTQHLHTLHH
-1150 SKHRVSNVLA
+1150 SKHRVANVVP
-1160 TGTKFLVPE
+1160 TGTKTSVHE
-1169 TSNTNPPPHS
+1169 TLTSNPPPCA
-1179 NSTPTITNSHLM
+1179 NTNALIPNANM
-1191 VITPSALRSVQLHPI
+1191 LAITPSILRSVQLH
-1206 SRSRDSATTA
+1206 SVSKSSNTVTSSDLES
-1216 VQETASGMET
+1216 ASGP
-1226 ATRPKYPPS
+1226 ATVTKPKCPS
-1235 CSTLAP
+1235 GATLAP

-1253 PPPRPPCHD
+1253 PPPRPPTQD
-1262 HISSPEHSQP
+1262 HTASPDHSQP

-1294 YGGGT
+1294 YGPGT
-1299 FWAMSAFRTRMD
+1299 FWSMTAFRTRLD
-1311 PLSDMSEDSSPLHR
+1311 PFSELSDDSSPLHR

-1333 SPVDLHTHIHSHTEF
+1333 SPVDLHTHIRSHTEF
-1348 RGLTHSTHAHS
+1348 RGLTHSARAHP
-1359 EFRVLGERSFS
+1359 EFRILGECSFS
-1370 QDDDDDDDE
+1370 QDDDDDEDDE
-1379 EEEEEEPVKDLPRAA
+1379 EEEEQVKESQRAT
-1394 CSRGGMR
+1394 CHRVGMR
-1401 TDHPPP
+1401 IDHPPP
-1407 PAYEFAGLCH
+1407 PAYEFAGGSHL
-1417 SDSGPWAS
+1417 DSGPWTS
-1425 PFKVPGT
+1425 PVKVPGT
-1432 TMETS
+1432 TVETS

-1443 DARRRGLVE
+1443 DARRIRQMVQ
-1452 RDEEDE
+1452 EEE
-1458 VISGATRSAHQ
+1458 EETSGATRSAH
-1469 QHSQENKDDSTTPDT
+1469 HLLPQENKDDSTTPDT

-1493 PSDNSL
+1493 PTDNSL
-1499 SPLTDDSKM
+1499 SPLTDDAKV
-1508 DDELLSSPNKTRT
+1508 DDDLMTSPNKSRT

-1541 SGDLNVKSRLCPP
+1541 SGDLNVKSRLCPAAPVNPNSVTNAIMPPPPPLNTP
-1554 ATVTPCNVTTVIIP
+1554 ATV
-1568 PEPPLNI
+1568 
-1575 PANLATAAGAQRA
+1575 ATASGSQRV

-1593 RSAKKSTT
+1593 RSAKKSST

-1636 MPGESLQEGAFR
+1636 SHGESILEGCMS
-1648 QYEEHTSAFQEPPMS
+1648 QTEENLPMHQEPPLS
-1663 GMDPI
+1663 NSDPI
-1668 QIPGLFPRANAESF
+1668 QIPGLFPRANSESF
-1682 TSKTLPMSAA
+1682 TPKILPMTAA
-1692 SRQGRSRI
+1692 SRQGRSRV

>member
-11 PLLCRNHIPHDEG
+11 QLLCRHQIPNDEG
-24 LLLEDLCAINN
+24 LLFEDLCAISN

-63 LHTNQRV
+63 ISTNQRV
-70 WVLQNRIGQI
+70 WVLQNKIGQI

-111 PWHQQHNVFHPCT
+111 PWHQQHNVFHPCS

-133 RNAQLSLRALNRDEQ
+133 RNAQLSLRALHRDEQ
-148 QHEQRS
+148 QHHRS

-210 TVRETETIQ
+210 TVRETEIQTIQ
-219 RKVRKLQE
+219 RKE

-234 VQTIQRKFA
+234 IPTIQRK
-243 CFYSLHPIESCI
+243 
-255 FIPWNRKATSMGE
+255 ATSTGE
-268 DEGCEVL
+268 GEGGEVL
-275 GGHRAKSSA
+275 SSHRAKASA
-284 HKASST
+284 PKAPST
-290 QDKQTSWSK
+290 QDKQTNWSK
-299 ENHPPSDPK
+299 ENLPPSDQK
-308 ISADSHSISSCIIPI
+308 STADSHTISSCIIPI

-365 VHQDMDS
+365 VQHDMDS

-394 YQEDLSISGRLH
+394 CHEDLSISGRLH

-420 ACSAAPSRR
+420 ACTAAPSRR

-453 LGDQSDSTYTCSSSH
+453 LGDQSDSTYTSVATHS
-468 GARLRSRSLP
+468 GRLRSRSLP
-478 REGGRLMDSDDDDD
+478 REGGRLMDS
-492 DDEDDD
+492 DEDDD

-510 LSPYEADDFIPSGP
+510 LSPYEAEDFIPPGP
-524 SPRMMMMMMKDEE
+524 SPRMKMMMMKDEE

-606 IHSMSTTGVLGSHVD
+606 IHSVSTTGVLGSHVD

-668 NTVPIAIDEGFSL
+668 NTVPNAIDEGFSL
-681 DASYHSDLRPQGQG
+681 DPSYHSDLRPQGQG

-724 PQDQDQTDPD
+724 PPDQDQTDPD
-734 QDHDQIQN
+734 HDPDQTQN
-742 LSHSHGLAQEYSSKQ
+742 LGQSHGLAQEYGSK
-757 GLENQTC
+757 GLEDQTC
-764 FSDNN
+764 FSENKTTN
-769 TPNNE
+769 TE
-774 KGPGSLYASE
+774 KEPGSHYPSDTEA
-784 TNSFYSSS
+784 FYSSS
-792 VHFGECNQSYRGY
+792 VHFGECNQNYRGY
-805 MYNYADP
+805 MYNYADT
-812 GPDCSQSNTVAAA
+812 GPDCGQSNTVAVP
-825 LSHGVYLQSST
+825 LSHGVYSQPSA
-836 DLRAGTMTL
+836 DFRAGTMTL
-845 GRSYR
+845 GRTCR
-850 PLKKP
+850 PLRKP
-855 KVKPPPPKRTSSL
+855 KAKPPPPKRTTSL
-868 KESSSSVDVGTDT
+868 KETSISVDVGTDT
-881 QADQDQPKTVR
+881 QADQDQPKTVS

-898 SSTDMKRELELE
+898 SSTDMKLELELE

-922 LVAEPLGS
+922 LVAEPLGT
-930 WGMGLGE
+930 WGMGLRE

-947 SSADTHSFKNEGAV
+947 SSADTHSFKDEGAV

-969 LHNTELKSNNG
+969 LHNTELKSSNG

-994 TVMDCIKSPDSSSSS
+994 TVMECIKSPDSSSSS
-1009 TESQSQASA
+1009 TEAQTQALAQASENRA
-1018 QVSQTRPT
+1018 T
-1026 SPPLPPGDYKLGSPE
+1026 SPPLPPGDFKLGSPE

-1062 TLPSSSTAF
+1062 TLPSSSAAF

-1099 FPRDGVS
+1099 FPRDGAS

-1127 ILHGGYVR
+1127 VLHGGYVR

-1140 RTHHMHTLHH
+1140 RTYHMHTLHH
-1150 SKHRVSNVLA
+1150 SKHRVANVLA
-1160 TGTKFLVPE
+1160 TGTKLLAPE
-1169 TSNTNPPPHS
+1169 ASNTNPPPPNIAPKISSS
-1179 NSTPTITNSHLM
+1179 NLL
-1191 VITPSALRSVQLHPI
+1191 VITPSALRSVQLH
-1206 SRSRDSATTA
+1206 SVSHSTESATA
-1216 VQETASGMET
+1216 PDQETASGAET
-1226 ATRPKYPPS
+1226 VTRPKCPPS
-1235 CSTLAP
+1235 ASTLAP
-1241 PPINTRPLPPRR
+1241 PPVNTRPLPPRR
-1253 PPPRPPCHD
+1253 PPPRPPAHD
-1262 HISSPEHSQP
+1262 NTSSPEHLQP

-1294 YGGGT
+1294 YGPGT
-1299 FWAMSAFRTRMD
+1299 FWAMTAFRTRMD
-1311 PLSDMSEDSSPLHR
+1311 PSSELSDESSPLHR

-1348 RGLTHSTHAHS
+1348 RGLTHSAHAHS

-1370 QDDDDDDDE
+1370 QDDDDDEDE
-1379 EEEEEEPVKDLPRAA
+1379 EEEEEEQVKEPPRVT

-1401 TDHPPP
+1401 SDHPPP
-1407 PAYEFAGLCH
+1407 PAYELLGGSHL
-1417 SDSGPWAS
+1417 DSGPWAS
-1425 PFKVPGT
+1425 PVKVPGT
-1432 TMETS
+1432 IMETS

-1443 DARRRGLVE
+1443 DARKGGQE
-1452 RDEEDE
+1452 DQEEEEE
-1458 VISGATRSAHQ
+1458 VTSGATRSAHQ
-1469 QHSQENKDDSTTPDT
+1469 HQPHESKDDSTTPDT
-1484 EDYFSKDST
+1484 EDYFSKGILCAADST

-1499 SPLTDDSKM
+1499 SPLTDDTKV
-1508 DDELLSSPNKTRT
+1508 DDDVIITSPNKSRT

-1541 SGDLNVKSRLCPP
+1541 SGDINQKSRLCPTAP
-1554 ATVTPCNVTTVIIP
+1554 VAPVSTVIIP
-1568 PEPPLNI
+1568 PAPPLNI
-1575 PANLATAAGAQRA
+1575 PATLPTAAGSQRA

-1593 RSAKKSTT
+1593 RSAKKSST

-1636 MPGESLQEGAFR
+1636 TPGESIQEGPIR
-1648 QYEEHTSAFQEPPMS
+1648 QAEEPLSTLQEPPIP
-1663 GMDPI
+1663 GLDPI
-1668 QIPGLFPRANAESF
+1668 QIPGLFPRANSESF
-1682 TSKTLPMSAA
+1682 TPKTLPMSAA

>member
-11 PLLCRNHIPHDEG
+11 QLLCRHQIPNDEG
-24 LLLEDLCAINN
+24 VLFEDLCAISN

-63 LHTNQRV
+63 MSTNKRV
-70 WVLQNRIGQI
+70 WFLQSKIGQI

-106 LHYQA
+106 VHYQA
-111 PWHQQHNVFHPCT
+111 PWHQQHNVFHPLT

-133 RNAQLSLRALNRDEQ
+133 RNAQLSLRALHQEEQ
-148 QHEQRS
+148 QHQLS
-154 TSRERNRVTISIS
+154 SSRERNRVTISIS

-199 RELDYQPRKER
+199 RELEYQPRKER
-210 TVRETETIQ
+210 SVKETEMQTTE
-219 RKVRKLQE
+219 RKLQE
-227 RPGREAD
+227 KPVREED
-234 VQTIQRKFA
+234 MKTIERKFE
-243 CFYSLHPIESCI
+243 CFYSLDTIEGCI
-255 FIPWNRKATSMGE
+255 FIPWNRKATSTE
-268 DEGCEVL
+268 NRERAEVT
-275 GGHRAKSSA
+275 GGQTAKALTHSTPSA
-284 HKASST
+284 
-290 QDKQTSWSK
+290 QDKQTNCSK
-299 ENHPPSDPK
+299 ENIPPSDQK
-308 ISADSHSISSCIIPI
+308 ANDDSQAVSSCIIPI

-365 VHQDMDS
+365 VQHDMDS

-382 VIVHANPHQLSL
+382 VIIHANSHQLSL
-394 YQEDLSISGRLH
+394 CQEDLSISGRLH

-420 ACSAAPSRR
+420 ACTAAPSRR
-429 RIRAQRGHQGI
+429 RIRAQRNHQGI

-453 LGDQSDSTYTCSSSH
+453 LGDQSDFPYIPSSSH
-468 GARLRSRSLP
+468 GGRLRSRSLP
-478 REGGRLMDSDDDDD
+478 REGGRLMDSD
-492 DDEDDD
+492 EDD

-510 LSPYEADDFIPSGP
+510 LSPYEGEDFIPSGP
-524 SPRMMMMMMKDEE
+524 SPRMKMMMMKDEE

-557 QRSGERDRGGGGGG
+557 QRSTERDRVGGGGG
-571 SPEHS
+571 SPEPS

-606 IHSMSTTGVLGSHVD
+606 IHSVSTTGVLGSHVD

-668 NTVPIAIDEGFSL
+668 NTAANAIDEGFSL
-681 DASYHSDLRPQGQG
+681 DPSYHSDLRPQSQG

-719 GEWTY
+719 GEWAY
-724 PQDQDQTDPD
+724 LPDQDQTDAD
-734 QDHDQIQN
+734 QDLEHTQK
-742 LSHSHGLAQEYSSKQ
+742 LSDSHRFPQEYSSKE
-757 GLENQTC
+757 GLNDQTC
-764 FSDNN
+764 FNKQKNN
-769 TPNNE
+769 TE
-774 KGPGSLYASE
+774 KEPDSHYPSDREGY
-784 TNSFYSSS
+784 FSSS
-792 VHFGECNQSYRGY
+792 VNFGEYNQTYKEY
-805 MYNYADP
+805 TCNYADL
-812 GPDCSQSNTVAAA
+812 GPDSHQSNTLETR
-825 LSHGVYLQSST
+825 LSRGSYPQSSLELKT
-836 DLRAGTMTL
+836 GTMTL
-845 GRSYR
+845 GRTFR
-850 PLKKP
+850 PLRKS

-868 KESSSSVDVGTDT
+868 KEASISVDVGTDT
-881 QADQDQPKTVR
+881 QTDKDQPKIVN
-892 EQELTL
+892 EQELTS
-898 SSTDMKRELELE
+898 SSTDMKLELDLE
-910 LGGAPEPLQTSC
+910 IGVAPEPLQSSC
-922 LVAEPLGS
+922 LVSESLGT
-930 WGMGLGE
+930 WGMGLGGAMD
-937 TVDIVEPMSF
+937 VVEPMSF
-947 SSADTHSFKNEGAV
+947 SSADTHSFKDEGAV

-969 LHNTELKSNNG
+969 LHNSDLKSNNG
-980 EYTSM
+980 EYASM

-994 TVMDCIKSPDSSSSS
+994 TIMDCMKSPDSSSSS
-1009 TESQSQASA
+1009 TETPPQAVAQTLESKQS
-1018 QVSQTRPT
+1018 
-1026 SPPLPPGDYKLGSPE
+1026 SPSLPSGDYKLGSPE
-1041 KLAGLASPSSG
+1041 KLASLASPSSG

-1062 TLPSSSTAF
+1062 TLPSSSAAF

-1078 STGKRK
+1078 SAGKRK
-1084 PKVPERKSSLSSLQH
+1084 PKVPERKSSLSSLQQ
-1099 FPRDGVS
+1099 FPRDGAS
-1106 ISSGYK
+1106 ISFCNK

-1127 ILHGGYVR
+1127 VLHGGYVR

-1140 RTHHMHTLHH
+1140 RAYHMHTLHH
-1150 SKHRVSNVLA
+1150 SKHRVANVLSGGPK
-1160 TGTKFLVPE
+1160 TSVPE
-1169 TSNTNPPPHS
+1169 VTNTNPPTSSSSALS
-1179 NSTPTITNSHLM
+1179 NPSSNVLP
-1191 VITPSALRSVQLHPI
+1191 VTPSTIRSVQLHPVSQFAEPQSTSI
-1206 SRSRDSATTA
+1206 TYQDTA
-1216 VQETASGMET
+1216 NGAETV
-1226 ATRPKYPPS
+1226 TRPKCPPS
-1235 CSTLAP
+1235 GSTLAP
-1241 PPINTRPLPPRR
+1241 PPVNTRPLPPRR

-1262 HISSPEHSQP
+1262 HISSPERPQP

-1294 YGGGT
+1294 YGPGT
-1299 FWAMSAFRTRMD
+1299 FWAMTAFRTRMD
-1311 PLSDMSEDSSPLHR
+1311 PSSDLSEDSSPLHR

-1333 SPVDLHTHIHSHTEF
+1333 SPVDLHTHIHSHAEF
-1348 RGLTHSTHAHS
+1348 RGLTHSANARS

-1370 QDDDDDDDE
+1370 QDDDEDDE
-1379 EEEEEEPVKDLPRAA
+1379 EEEDEEEEQVKELHRAA
-1394 CSRGGMR
+1394 CSKGGIR
-1401 TDHPPP
+1401 SDHPPP
-1407 PAYEFAGLCH
+1407 PAYEFAGGSHLN
-1417 SDSGPWAS
+1417 SGPWAS
-1425 PFKVPGT
+1425 PVKVPGNT
-1432 TMETS
+1432 TETS
-1437 HPYLIS
+1437 HPYSIS
-1443 DARRRGLVE
+1443 DARKGQE
-1452 RDEEDE
+1452 MQKEEKE
-1458 VISGATRSAHQ
+1458 IKSGATRSAHQ
-1469 QHSQENKDDSTTPDT
+1469 HPLQESKDDSTTPDT

-1499 SPLTDDSKM
+1499 SPLTEDTKVDD
-1508 DDELLSSPNKTRT
+1508 DIIITSPNKSRT

-1541 SGDLNVKSRLCPP
+1541 SGDINLKSRLCP
-1554 ATVTPCNVTTVIIP
+1554 AAAITPSNVSSGVIP
-1568 PEPPLNI
+1568 PAPPLNF
-1575 PANLATAAGAQRA
+1575 PVTLANAVGSQRG

-1593 RSAKKSTT
+1593 RSAKKSST

-1636 MPGESLQEGAFR
+1636 TPGESLQEGPFR
-1648 QYEEHTSAFQEPPMS
+1648 QPEEQTSMSQEPPVS
-1663 GMDPI
+1663 GLDPI
-1668 QIPGLFPRANAESF
+1668 QIPGIFPRAISESF
-1682 TSKTLPMSAA
+1682 TPKTLPMSAA

>member
-11 PLLCRNHIPHDEG
+11 PLLCRHQIPNDEG
-24 LLLEDLCAINN
+24 LLFEDLCAITN

-63 LHTNQRV
+63 VSTNQRV
-70 WVLQNRIGQI
+70 WGLQNKIGQI
-80 QQTASALD
+80 QQNASALD

-106 LHYQA
+106 VHYQA
-111 PWHQQHNVFHPCT
+111 SWHQQHNVFHPCS

-133 RNAQLSLRALNRDEQ
+133 KNAQLSLRALHRDEKQ
-148 QHEQRS
+148 NERPA
-154 TSRERNRVTISIS
+154 SREKNRVTISIS
-167 VAPPMPTFPSP
+167 TVPPLPTFPSP

-192 QERAERE
+192 QEREERE
-199 RELDYQPRKER
+199 RELDCQPRKER
-210 TVRETETIQ
+210 TVRETEIQTVQ
-219 RKVRKLQE
+219 RKE

-234 VQTIQRKFA
+234 IQTIQKKFG
-243 CFYSLHPIESCI
+243 CFYPLHPIEGCI
-255 FIPWNRKATSMGE
+255 FIPWNRKATSTGE
-268 DEGCEVL
+268 GDDDEL
-275 GGHRAKSSA
+275 LTGHQRKTSA
-284 HKASST
+284 PAVPAT
-290 QDKQTSWSK
+290 QDKETKRSK
-299 ENHPPSDPK
+299 ENV
-308 ISADSHSISSCIIPI
+308 SHSDQKTTSDDSRAVSSCIIPI

-365 VHQDMDS
+365 VQQDMG
-372 DESPVARERT
+372 T
-382 VIVHANPHQLSL
+382 
-394 YQEDLSISGRLH
+394 
-406 HTRDSGCQTDDFLI
+406 
-420 ACSAAPSRR
+420 AAPSRR

-440 PASLSHST
+440 PTSLSHST

-453 LGDQSDSTYTCSSSH
+453 LGDQSDSTNTSTATH
-468 GARLRSRSLP
+468 TGRLRSRSLP
-478 REGGRLMDSDDDDD
+478 REGGRLMDSD
-492 DDEDDD
+492 EDD
-498 DDNYDDDDEDEE
+498 DDNYDDDDDEDED
-510 LSPYEADDFIPSGP
+510 LSPYEAEDFIPPGP
-524 SPRMMMMMMKDEE
+524 SPRLKMMMMKDEE

-557 QRSGERDRGGGGGG
+557 QRSGERDRGGG
-571 SPEHS
+571 SPEHC

-606 IHSMSTTGVLGSHVD
+606 IHSVSTTGVLSSHVD

-668 NTVPIAIDEGFSL
+668 NTVPNAMDEGFSL
-681 DASYHSDLRPQGQG
+681 DPSYHSEMRPQGPG

-719 GEWTY
+719 GEWAY
-724 PQDQDQTDPD
+724 PPDQDQLDPD
-734 QDHDQIQN
+734 QYHDQTQT
-742 LSHSHGLAQEYSSKQ
+742 QDYRSKQ
-757 GLENQTC
+757 ALEDQTC
-764 FSDNN
+764 FSEKNN
-769 TPNNE
+769 TD
-774 KGPGSLYASE
+774 KDTGSHCSSDAEGLYTSE
-784 TNSFYSSS
+784 Q
-792 VHFGECNQSYRGY
+792 FGKSNQSYEHY
-805 MYNYADP
+805 MYNYADQ
-812 GPDCSQSNTVAAA
+812 GTESNIGASHPI
-825 LSHGVYLQSST
+825 SHGVYSPSSSDYKT
-836 DLRAGTMTL
+836 GTMTL
-845 GRSYR
+845 GRPCR
-850 PLKKP
+850 PLRKP
-855 KVKPPPPKRTSSL
+855 KLKPPPPMRTTSL
-868 KESSSSVDVGTDT
+868 KEASSSVDVGTDT
-881 QADQDQPKTVR
+881 QADQDQPKMVH
-892 EQELTL
+892 EQDLTL
-898 SSTDMKRELELE
+898 SSTDIKLELE
-910 LGGAPEPLQTSC
+910 LGSIPEPLETSC
-922 LVAEPLGS
+922 LVAEPMGT
-930 WGMGLGE
+930 WVMGLGG

-947 SSADTHSFKNEGAV
+947 SSADTHSFKDEGAV

-969 LHNTELKSNNG
+969 LHNTELKSNNC
-980 EYTSM
+980 EYKSL
-985 SNSSTATGT
+985 SNLSTVTGT
-994 TVMDCIKSPDSSSSS
+994 TVLDCMKSPDSSSSS
-1009 TESQSQASA
+1009 TDTQSQPLSQSSE
-1018 QVSQTRPT
+1018 TRAA
-1026 SPPLPPGDYKLGSPE
+1026 SPPHPPGDFKLGSPE

-1062 TLPSSSTAF
+1062 TLPSTSAAF

-1099 FPRDGVS
+1099 HPREGTS
-1106 ISSGYK
+1106 ISSAYK

-1140 RTHHMHTLHH
+1140 RTQHLHTLHH
-1150 SKHRVSNVLA
+1150 SKHRVANVVP
-1160 TGTKFLVPE
+1160 TVTKVLVPE
-1169 TSNTNPPPHS
+1169 SLNSNAPPCA
-1179 NSTPTITNSHLM
+1179 NSTALILSSNMLA
-1191 VITPSALRSVQLHPI
+1191 ITPSILRSVQLH
-1206 SRSRDSATTA
+1206 SVSKSSNTVTSSDLESTSGA
-1216 VQETASGMET
+1216 VSVTK
-1226 ATRPKYPPS
+1226 PKCPPS
-1235 CSTLAP
+1235 GATLAP
-1241 PPINTRPLPPRR
+1241 PPINIRPLPPRR
-1253 PPPRPPCHD
+1253 PPPRPPTQD
-1262 HISSPEHSQP
+1262 HTSSPDHAQP

-1294 YGGGT
+1294 YGPGT
-1299 FWAMSAFRTRMD
+1299 FWSMTAFRTRLD
-1311 PLSDMSEDSSPLHR
+1311 PFSELSDDSSPLHR

-1333 SPVDLHTHIHSHTEF
+1333 SPVDLHTHIRSHTEY
-1348 RGLTHSTHAHS
+1348 RGLTHSARAHP
-1359 EFRVLGERSFS
+1359 EFRILGERSFS
-1370 QDDDDDDDE
+1370 QDDDDDEEDE
-1379 EEEEEEPVKDLPRAA
+1379 EEEEQVKESQRAT
-1394 CSRGGMR
+1394 CHRVGMR
-1401 TDHPPP
+1401 TDQPPP
-1407 PAYEFAGLCH
+1407 PAYEFAGGSHL
-1417 SDSGPWAS
+1417 DSGPWTS
-1425 PFKVPGT
+1425 PVKVPGT
-1432 TMETS
+1432 TVETS

-1443 DARRRGLVE
+1443 DARKMRQVVQE
-1452 RDEEDE
+1452 DEEE
-1458 VISGATRSAHQ
+1458 TSGATRSAH
-1469 QHSQENKDDSTTPDT
+1469 HLLPHENRDDSTTPDT

-1493 PSDNSL
+1493 PTDNSL
-1499 SPLTDDSKM
+1499 SPLTDDAKV
-1508 DDELLSSPNKTRT
+1508 DDDIATSPNKSRT

-1541 SGDLNVKSRLCPP
+1541 SGDLNVKSRLCP
-1554 ATVTPCNVTTVIIP
+1554 TVPVNPNSVTNAIMP
-1568 PEPPLNI
+1568 PPPPLNT
-1575 PANLATAAGAQRA
+1575 PAIIATVSGSQRV

-1593 RSAKKSTT
+1593 RSAKKSST

-1636 MPGESLQEGAFR
+1636 THGESILEGPIGQA
-1648 QYEEHTSAFQEPPMS
+1648 EETPPVYQEPPLS
-1663 GMDPI
+1663 NLEPI
-1668 QIPGLFPRANAESF
+1668 QIPGLFPRANSESF
-1682 TSKTLPMSAA
+1682 TPKILPMTAA
-1692 SRQGRSRI
+1692 SRQGRSRV

>member
-1 MPFAKRIVEP
+1 MPFAKRIAEP
-11 PLLCRNHIPHDEG
+11 QLLCRHQIPNDEG
-24 LLLEDLCAINN
+24 LLFEDLCAISN

-63 LHTNQRV
+63 ISTNKRV
-70 WVLQNRIGQI
+70 WVLQNKIGQI

-97 NLDIESKLS
+97 NLEIERKLS

-133 RNAQLSLRALNRDEQ
+133 RSAQLSLRALHRDKQ
-148 QHEQRS
+148 QRHRS
-154 TSRERNRVTISIS
+154 TSRERNKVTISIS

-178 HSIRRQQRSRLARA
+178 HSIRRHQRSRLARA

-210 TVRETETIQ
+210 AVRETEIQTIK
-219 RKVRKLQE
+219 RKE

-234 VQTIQRKFA
+234 VKTMQRKTV
-243 CFYSLHPIESCI
+243 S
-255 FIPWNRKATSMGE
+255 TGE
-268 DEGCEVL
+268 GECGEVL
-275 GGHRAKSSA
+275 GGHRAKASA
-284 HKASST
+284 PITPST
-290 QDKQTSWSK
+290 QDKQTNWSK
-299 ENHPPSDPK
+299 EKLSPSNQK
-308 ISADSHSISSCIIPI
+308 STGDSHSISSCVIPI

-365 VHQDMDS
+365 VQQDMDS

-382 VIVHANPHQLSL
+382 VIVHAHPHQLSL
-394 YQEDLSISGRLH
+394 CQEDLLISGHLH

-420 ACSAAPSRR
+420 ACTAAPSRR

-453 LGDQSDSTYTCSSSH
+453 LGDQSDSTYTSAAAHC
-468 GARLRSRSLP
+468 GRLRSRSLP
-478 REGGRLMDSDDDDD
+478 REGGRLMDSD
-492 DDEDDD
+492 EDD
-498 DDNYDDDDEDEE
+498 DDNYDDDDEDED
-510 LSPYEADDFIPSGP
+510 LSPYEAEDFIPPGP
-524 SPRMMMMMMKDEE
+524 SPRMKMMMMKDEE

-557 QRSGERDRGGGGGG
+557 QRSGERDRGSGGG

-583 RLPRKADMGSCE
+583 RFPRKADMGSCE

-606 IHSMSTTGVLGSHVD
+606 IHSVSTTGVLGSHVD
-621 HKEDHQSSSGNWS
+621 NKEDHQSSSGNWS

-668 NTVPIAIDEGFSL
+668 NTVPNAIDEGFSL
-681 DASYHSDLRPQGQG
+681 DASYHSDLRPQG

-724 PQDQDQTDPD
+724 PADQDQTDPD
-734 QDHDQIQN
+734 QDPDQPQN
-742 LSHSHGLAQEYSSKQ
+742 LSQSYGLAQEYGSKQ
-757 GLENQTC
+757 GLQDQIC
-764 FSDNN
+764 FSDKTSN
-769 TPNNE
+769 TE
-774 KGPGSLYASE
+774 KESVSHYPSDTEG
-784 TNSFYSSS
+784 FYSSS
-792 VHFGECNQSYRGY
+792 VHFGECNQSYKGLV
-805 MYNYADP
+805 YNYADS
-812 GPDCSQSNTVAAA
+812 GPACGQSNTVAPPRSNEVYPQP
-825 LSHGVYLQSST
+825 LSVF
-836 DLRAGTMTL
+836 RAGTTTL
-845 GRSYR
+845 GRTCR
-850 PLKKP
+850 PLRKP

-868 KESSSSVDVGTDT
+868 KDTCSGIDVGTDT
-881 QADQDQPKTVR
+881 QADQDQPKMVS
-892 EQELTL
+892 EQNLTL
-898 SSTDMKRELELE
+898 SSTEMKLELDLE

-922 LVAEPLGS
+922 LVAEPLGT
-930 WGMGLGE
+930 WGRGMSE

-947 SSADTHSFKNEGAV
+947 SSADTHSFKDEGAV

-980 EYTSM
+980 EYKSM

-994 TVMDCIKSPDSSSSS
+994 TVMEGIKSPDSSSSS
-1009 TESQSQASA
+1009 TETQTQALAHASE
-1018 QVSQTRPT
+1018 TRAT
-1026 SPPLPPGDYKLGSPE
+1026 SPPLPPGDFKLGSPE

-1062 TLPSSSTAF
+1062 TLPSSSAAF

-1099 FPRDGVS
+1099 FPRDGAC

-1127 ILHGGYVR
+1127 VLHGGYVR

-1150 SKHRVSNVLA
+1150 SKHRVGNVLA
-1160 TGTKFLVPE
+1160 TGTKLLVPE
-1169 TSNTNPPPHS
+1169 SSNTNPPPRT
-1179 NSTPTITNSHLM
+1179 NYALTIPSPNLL

-1206 SRSRDSATTA
+1206 SRHTKSAPTA
-1216 VQETASGMET
+1216 DQDTARGTET
-1226 ATRPKYPPS
+1226 ATRPKCPTS
-1235 CSTLAP
+1235 GSTLAP

-1253 PPPRPPCHD
+1253 PPPRPPTHD
-1262 HISSPEHSQP
+1262 HASSPEHLQP

-1286 SLLLRQDR
+1286 SLLLRHDR
-1294 YGGGT
+1294 YRPGT
-1299 FWAMSAFRTRMD
+1299 FWAMTAFRTRMD
-1311 PLSDMSEDSSPLHR
+1311 PSSELTEDSSPLHR

-1348 RGLTHSTHAHS
+1348 RGLTHSVHAHP

-1370 QDDDDDDDE
+1370 QNDDDDE
-1379 EEEEEEPVKDLPRAA
+1379 DDEEDEEDHIKEPQRAA
-1394 CSRGGMR
+1394 CSRGGIR
-1401 TDHPPP
+1401 SNHRPP
-1407 PAYEFAGLCH
+1407 PAYEFAGISH
-1417 SDSGPWAS
+1417 SDSGPWAC
-1425 PFKVPGT
+1425 PVKVPGT
-1432 TMETS
+1432 TMEAS

-1443 DARRRGLVE
+1443 DARRGGHGEQEEEVE
-1452 RDEEDE
+1452 
-1458 VISGATRSAHQ
+1458 VTSGATRSAHQ
-1469 QHSQENKDDSTTPDT
+1469 QQPQESKDDSTTPDT
-1484 EDYFSKDST
+1484 EDYFSKGMSWTTDST

-1499 SPLTDDSKM
+1499 SPLM
-1508 DDELLSSPNKTRT
+1508 DDIKVDDDIIITSPNKTRT

-1541 SGDLNVKSRLCPP
+1541 SGDLNAKSRLCSAVP
-1554 ATVTPCNVTTVIIP
+1554 VTPISTIIIP
-1568 PEPPLNI
+1568 TAPPLNI
-1575 PANLATAAGAQRA
+1575 PATIATAATSQRA

-1593 RSAKKSTT
+1593 RSAKKSST

-1631 PITPK
+1631 PINPK
-1636 MPGESLQEGAFR
+1636 PPGDPLQEGAIR
-1648 QYEEHTSAFQEPPMS
+1648 QADELPFILQEPHIS
-1663 GMDPI
+1663 GLDPI
-1668 QIPGLFPRANAESF
+1668 QIPGLFPRANSESF

>member
-11 PLLCRNHIPHDEG
+11 QLLCRHQIPNDEG
-24 LLLEDLCAINN
+24 LLFEDLCAISN

-63 LHTNQRV
+63 ISTNQRV
-70 WVLQNRIGQI
+70 WVLQNKIGQI

-106 LHYQA
+106 AHYQA

-133 RNAQLSLRALNRDEQ
+133 RNAQLSLRALHRDEQ
-148 QHEQRS
+148 QCQRS

-178 HSIRRQQRSRLARA
+178 HTIRRQQRSRLARA

-199 RELDYQPRKER
+199 RELDYQHRKER
-210 TVRETETIQ
+210 TVRETEIQTIQ
-219 RKVRKLQE
+219 RKE
-227 RPGREAD
+227 RPGREGD
-234 VQTIQRKFA
+234 NQTIQRKFE
-243 CFYSLHPIESCI
+243 CFYSLHPIEGCI
-255 FIPWNRKATSMGE
+255 FIPWSRKATSTGE
-268 DEGCEVL
+268 GEGGEVL
-275 GGHRAKSSA
+275 GGHRT
-284 HKASST
+284 KASAPGAPST
-290 QDKQTSWSK
+290 QDKQTNWSK
-299 ENHPPSDPK
+299 ENVPPSDQK
-308 ISADSHSISSCIIPI
+308 TSGDSHAISSCIIPI

-365 VHQDMDS
+365 VQQDMDS

-382 VIVHANPHQLSL
+382 VIIHANPHQLSL
-394 YQEDLSISGRLH
+394 CQEDLSISGRLH

-420 ACSAAPSRR
+420 ACTAAPSRR

-453 LGDQSDSTYTCSSSH
+453 LGDQSDTTYTTAAAH
-468 GARLRSRSLP
+468 GGRLRSRSLP
-478 REGGRLMDSDDDDD
+478 REGGRLMDSD
-492 DDEDDD
+492 EDD

-510 LSPYEADDFIPSGP
+510 LSPYEAEDFIPPGP
-524 SPRMMMMMMKDEE
+524 SPRMKMMMMKDEE

-557 QRSGERDRGGGGGG
+557 QRSGERDRGSGGGG

-606 IHSMSTTGVLGSHVD
+606 IHSVSTTGVLGSHVD

-668 NTVPIAIDEGFSL
+668 NTVPNAIDEGFSL
-681 DASYHSDLRPQGQG
+681 DPSYHSDLRPQGQG

-724 PQDQDQTDPD
+724 PPDQDQTDPD
-734 QDHDQIQN
+734 QDPDQTQN
-742 LSHSHGLAQEYSSKQ
+742 LIQSHGLAQEYGSKQ
-757 GLENQTC
+757 GLEDQTC
-764 FSDNN
+764 FSIKTSN
-769 TPNNE
+769 TE
-774 KGPGSLYASE
+774 KEPGSHYPSDTE
-784 TNSFYSSS
+784 GFYSSS

-812 GPDCSQSNTVAAA
+812 GPDCAQSNTVAAP
-825 LSHGVYLQSST
+825 LSHGVYPQPSA
-836 DLRAGTMTL
+836 DFRAGTMTL
-845 GRSYR
+845 GRTCR
-850 PLKKP
+850 PLRKP

-868 KESSSSVDVGTDT
+868 KDTSSCVDVGTDT
-881 QADQDQPKTVR
+881 QADQDQPKMVS

-898 SSTDMKRELELE
+898 SSTDMKLELDLE

-922 LVAEPLGS
+922 LVAEPLGT

-947 SSADTHSFKNEGAV
+947 SSADTHSFKDEGAV

-969 LHNTELKSNNG
+969 LHNTELKSNN
-980 EYTSM
+980 ETQ
-985 SNSSTATGT
+985 TQALA
-994 TVMDCIKSPDSSSSS
+994 
-1009 TESQSQASA
+1009 QASE
-1018 QVSQTRPT
+1018 TRAT
-1026 SPPLPPGDYKLGSPE
+1026 TPPLPPGDFKLGSPE

-1062 TLPSSSTAF
+1062 TLPSSSAAF

-1099 FPRDGVS
+1099 FPRDGAS
-1106 ISSGYK
+1106 ISSCYK

-1127 ILHGGYVR
+1127 VLHGGYVR

-1150 SKHRVSNVLA
+1150 SKHRVANVLA
-1160 TGTKFLVPE
+1160 TGTKLLAPE
-1169 TSNTNPPPHS
+1169 ASNTNPPS
-1179 NSTPTITNSHLM
+1179 NSALTIPSSNLL
-1191 VITPSALRSVQLHPI
+1191 VITPSALRSVQLHSI
-1206 SRSRDSATTA
+1206 SQSTDLQSTSTTD
-1216 VQETASGMET
+1216 QETAIGAET
-1226 ATRPKYPPS
+1226 ATRPKCPPS
-1235 CSTLAP
+1235 GSTLAP

-1253 PPPRPPCHD
+1253 PPPRPPGHD
-1262 HISSPEHSQP
+1262 HTSSPEHTQP

-1294 YGGGT
+1294 YGPGT
-1299 FWAMSAFRTRMD
+1299 FWAMTAFRTRMD
-1311 PLSDMSEDSSPLHR
+1311 PSSELSEDSSPLHR

-1348 RGLTHSTHAHS
+1348 RGLTHSAHAHP

-1370 QDDDDDDDE
+1370 QDDDDDEDDEDE
-1379 EEEEEEPVKDLPRAA
+1379 EEEQVKELPRAA

-1401 TDHPPP
+1401 SDHPPP
-1407 PAYEFAGLCH
+1407 PAYEFAGGSH

-1425 PFKVPGT
+1425 PVKVPGNT
-1432 TMETS
+1432 VETS

-1443 DARRRGLVE
+1443 DARKGGQ
-1452 RDEEDE
+1452 EEQEEEEE
-1458 VISGATRSAHQ
+1458 VTSGATRSAHQ
-1469 QHSQENKDDSTTPDT
+1469 QLPQESKDDSTTPDT

-1499 SPLTDDSKM
+1499 SPLTDDTKV
-1508 DDELLSSPNKTRT
+1508 DDDIIITSPNKTRT

-1541 SGDLNVKSRLCPP
+1541 SGDLNVKSRLCPTAP
-1554 ATVTPCNVTTVIIP
+1554 VTPSNVSTVIIP
-1568 PEPPLNI
+1568 PAPPLNI
-1575 PANLATAAGAQRA
+1575 PACLASAAGSQRA

-1593 RSAKKSTT
+1593 RSAKKSIT

-1636 MPGESLQEGAFR
+1636 TPGESLPEGTIR
-1648 QYEEHTSAFQEPPMS
+1648 QAEEIPSTLHEPPIPGLDS
-1663 GMDPI
+1663 I
-1668 QIPGLFPRANAESF
+1668 QIPGLFPRANSESF
-1682 TSKTLPMSAA
+1682 TPKTLPMSAA

>member
-11 PLLCRNHIPHDEG
+11 QLLCRHQIPDEG
-24 LLLEDLCAINN
+24 VMFEDLCAISN

-63 LHTNQRV
+63 ISTNQRV
-70 WVLQNRIGQI
+70 WVLQNKIGQI

-133 RNAQLSLRALNRDEQ
+133 RSAQLSLRALHRDDT
-148 QHEQRS
+148 QHHRS

-192 QERAERE
+192 KERAERE

-210 TVRETETIQ
+210 TVRETEIQTIQ
-219 RKVRKLQE
+219 RKE

-234 VQTIQRKFA
+234 IQTIQRKFE
-243 CFYSLHPIESCI
+243 CFYSLHPIEGCI
-255 FIPWNRKATSMGE
+255 FIPWNRKTVSTGE
-268 DEGCEVL
+268 GECGEVQ
-275 GGHRAKSSA
+275 GGHRAKA
-284 HKASST
+284 GAPKAPST
-290 QDKQTSWSK
+290 QDKQTNWSK
-299 ENHPPSDPK
+299 ENLSPSDQK
-308 ISADSHSISSCIIPI
+308 STADSNSISSCIIPI

-365 VHQDMDS
+365 VQQDMDS

-394 YQEDLSISGRLH
+394 CQEDLLISGRLH

-420 ACSAAPSRR
+420 ACTAAPSRR

-453 LGDQSDSTYTCSSSH
+453 LGDQSDSTYTSAAAH
-468 GARLRSRSLP
+468 GGRLRSRSLP

-492 DDEDDD
+492 D
-498 DDNYDDDDEDEE
+498 NYDDDDDEDED
-510 LSPYEADDFIPSGP
+510 LSPYEAEDFIPPGP
-524 SPRMMMMMMKDEE
+524 SPRMKMMMMKDEE

-606 IHSMSTTGVLGSHVD
+606 IHSVSNTGVLGSHVD

-668 NTVPIAIDEGFSL
+668 NTVPNAIDEGFSL

-724 PQDQDQTDPD
+724 PPDQDQTDPD
-734 QDHDQIQN
+734 QDLDQSQN
-742 LSHSHGLAQEYSSKQ
+742 LSRSHGLAQEYSSTHSLQ
-757 GLENQTC
+757 DQTC
-764 FSDNN
+764 FGDNKTSNTEKDSGSHYSSD
-769 TPNNE
+769 TE
-774 KGPGSLYASE
+774 
-784 TNSFYSSS
+784 SFYSSS

-812 GPDCSQSNTVAAA
+812 GPDCGQSNTVAAP
-825 LSHGVYLQSST
+825 LSHGVYPQPSANF
-836 DLRAGTMTL
+836 RAGTMTL
-845 GRSYR
+845 GRTCR
-850 PLKKP
+850 PLRKP

-868 KESSSSVDVGTDT
+868 KDTCSGVDVGTDT
-881 QADQDQPKTVR
+881 QADQDQPKTVS

-898 SSTDMKRELELE
+898 SSTDMKLELELE
-910 LGGAPEPLQTSC
+910 IGGAPEPLQTSC
-922 LVAEPLGS
+922 LVAEPLGT
-930 WGMGLGE
+930 WGRGLGE

-947 SSADTHSFKNEGAV
+947 SSADTHSFKDEGAV

-969 LHNTELKSNNG
+969 LHNSELKSNNG

-994 TVMDCIKSPDSSSSS
+994 TVMECIKSPDSSSSS
-1009 TESQSQASA
+1009 TETQTQALAQASE
-1018 QVSQTRPT
+1018 TRAT
-1026 SPPLPPGDYKLGSPE
+1026 SPPLPPEDFKLGSPE

-1062 TLPSSSTAF
+1062 TLPSSSAAF

-1099 FPRDGVS
+1099 FPRDGAS

-1127 ILHGGYVR
+1127 VLHGGYVR

-1150 SKHRVSNVLA
+1150 SKHRVASVLA
-1160 TGTKFLVPE
+1160 TGTKLMAPE
-1169 TSNTNPPPHS
+1169 ASNTNPPSSS
-1179 NSTPTITNSHLM
+1179 NSALTIPSCNLL
-1191 VITPSALRSVQLHPI
+1191 VITPSALRSVKLHSI
-1206 SRSRDSATTA
+1206 SQSKHRATT
-1216 VQETASGMET
+1216 VDQETASGAET
-1226 ATRPKYPPS
+1226 ATRPKCPPS
-1235 CSTLAP
+1235 GSTLAP

-1253 PPPRPPCHD
+1253 PPPRPPVHD
-1262 HISSPEHSQP
+1262 HISSPEHLQP
-1272 PPPGRHP
+1272 PFPGRHP

-1294 YGGGT
+1294 YGPGT
-1299 FWAMSAFRTRMD
+1299 FWAMTAFRTRMD
-1311 PLSDMSEDSSPLHR
+1311 PTSELSEDSSPLHR

-1333 SPVDLHTHIHSHTEF
+1333 SPVDLHTHIHSHAEF
-1348 RGLTHSTHAHS
+1348 RGLTHSAHAHP

-1370 QDDDDDDDE
+1370 QDDDDDEDDE
-1379 EEEEEEPVKDLPRAA
+1379 EEEEEQVKEPPRAA

-1401 TDHPPP
+1401 STHLPP
-1407 PAYEFAGLCH
+1407 PAYEFAGLSH

-1425 PFKVPGT
+1425 PVKVPGT

-1443 DARRRGLVE
+1443 DARRGGH
-1452 RDEEDE
+1452 EEQEEEEE
-1458 VISGATRSAHQ
+1458 VTSGATRSAHQ
-1469 QHSQENKDDSTTPDT
+1469 QQPHESKDDSTTPDT

-1499 SPLTDDSKM
+1499 SPLM
-1508 DDELLSSPNKTRT
+1508 DDAKVDDDIILTSPNKTRT

-1541 SGDLNVKSRLCPP
+1541 SGDLNAKSRLCPAVP
-1554 ATVTPCNVTTVIIP
+1554 VTPVTTVIIP
-1568 PEPPLNI
+1568 PAPPLNI
-1575 PANLATAAGAQRA
+1575 PATLATAAGSQRA

-1593 RSAKKSTT
+1593 RSAKKSST

-1636 MPGESLQEGAFR
+1636 SPGDPLQEGAIR
-1648 QYEEHTSAFQEPPMS
+1648 QAEELHFTLQEPHLS
-1663 GMDPI
+1663 GLDPI
-1668 QIPGLFPRANAESF
+1668 QIPGLFPRGLNSESF
-1682 TSKTLPMSAA
+1682 TPKTLPMSAA

>member
-11 PLLCRNHIPHDEG
+11 QLLCRHQIPNDEG
-24 LLLEDLCAINN
+24 LLFEDLCAISN

-63 LHTNQRV
+63 INTNQRV
-70 WVLQNRIGQI
+70 WVLQNKIGQI

-106 LHYQA
+106 AHYQA

-124 RPPCLEELH
+124 RSPCLEELH
-133 RNAQLSLRALNRDEQ
+133 RNAQLSLRALHRDE
-148 QHEQRS
+148 ELRQRS

-210 TVRETETIQ
+210 PVRETEIQTIQ
-219 RKVRKLQE
+219 RKE
-227 RPGREAD
+227 RQGREAD
-234 VQTIQRKFA
+234 IQTIQRKFE

-255 FIPWNRKATSMGE
+255 FIPWSRKSTSTGE
-268 DEGCEVL
+268 GEGGEVL
-275 GGHRAKSSA
+275 GGHRTKASASSA
-284 HKASST
+284 PST
-290 QDKQTSWSK
+290 QDKQTNWSK
-299 ENHPPSDPK
+299 ENAPPSDQKTPG
-308 ISADSHSISSCIIPI
+308 DSHAVSSCIIPI
-323 NVTGVGFDR
+323 NVTGFSVVIAGVGFDR

-365 VHQDMDS
+365 VQQDMDS

-382 VIVHANPHQLSL
+382 VIIHANPHQLSL
-394 YQEDLSISGRLH
+394 CQEDTSISGRLH

-420 ACSAAPSRR
+420 ACTAAPSRR

-453 LGDQSDSTYTCSSSH
+453 LGDQSDSTYTTAAAH
-468 GARLRSRSLP
+468 GGRLRSRSLP
-478 REGGRLMDSDDDDD
+478 REGGRLMDS
-492 DDEDDD
+492 DEDDD

-510 LSPYEADDFIPSGP
+510 LSPYEAEDFIPPGP
-524 SPRMMMMMMKDEE
+524 SPRMKMMMMKDEE

-557 QRSGERDRGGGGGG
+557 QRSGERDRGSGGGG

-606 IHSMSTTGVLGSHVD
+606 IHSVSTTGVLGSHVD

-668 NTVPIAIDEGFSL
+668 NTVPNAIDEGFSL
-681 DASYHSDLRPQGQG
+681 DPSYHSDLRPQGQG

-724 PQDQDQTDPD
+724 PPDQDQTDPD
-734 QDHDQIQN
+734 QDPDHTQN
-742 LSHSHGLAQEYSSKQ
+742 LSQSHGLTQEYGSKQ
-757 GLENQTC
+757 GLEDQTC
-764 FSDNN
+764 FSDKMTLTSN
-769 TPNNE
+769 TE
-774 KGPGSLYASE
+774 KEHGSHYASDTE
-784 TNSFYSSS
+784 GFYSSS
-792 VHFGECNQSYRGY
+792 VHFGECSQSYRGY

-812 GPDCSQSNTVAAA
+812 GPDCGQSNTVAPIV
-825 LSHGVYLQSST
+825 SHGVYPKPSAE
-836 DLRAGTMTL
+836 LRAGTMTL
-845 GRSYR
+845 GRTCR
-850 PLKKP
+850 PLRKP
-855 KVKPPPPKRTSSL
+855 KIKPPPPKRTSSL
-868 KESSSSVDVGTDT
+868 KETLVSVDVGTDT
-881 QADQDQPKTVR
+881 QADQDQPKTVS
-892 EQELTL
+892 EQELNL
-898 SSTDMKRELELE
+898 SSTDMKLELDLE
-910 LGGAPEPLQTSC
+910 LGGDPEPLQTSC

-947 SSADTHSFKNEGAV
+947 SSADTHSFKDEGAV

-969 LHNTELKSNNG
+969 LHNTELKSNN
-980 EYTSM
+980 ETQ
-985 SNSSTATGT
+985 TQALA
-994 TVMDCIKSPDSSSSS
+994 
-1009 TESQSQASA
+1009 QASE
-1018 QVSQTRPT
+1018 TRAT
-1026 SPPLPPGDYKLGSPE
+1026 SPPLPPGDFKLGSPE

-1062 TLPSSSTAF
+1062 TLPSSSAAF

-1099 FPRDGVS
+1099 FPRDGAS
-1106 ISSGYK
+1106 ISSCYK

-1127 ILHGGYVR
+1127 VLHGGYVR

-1140 RTHHMHTLHH
+1140 RTHHIHTLHH
-1150 SKHRVSNVLA
+1150 SKHRAANVLA
-1160 TGTKFLVPE
+1160 TGTKLLAPE
-1169 TSNTNPPPHS
+1169 AKNTNPPPSS
-1179 NSTPTITNSHLM
+1179 NSALTIPTSNLL
-1191 VITPSALRSVQLHPI
+1191 VITPAALRSVQLHSI
-1206 SRSRDSATTA
+1206 NQSTDLQNSSTTN
-1216 VQETASGMET
+1216 QETSGTET
-1226 ATRPKYPPS
+1226 ATRPKCAPS
-1235 CSTLAP
+1235 SSCLAP

-1253 PPPRPPCHD
+1253 PPPRPPGHAVHD
-1262 HISSPEHSQP
+1262 HTSSPEHLQP

-1294 YGGGT
+1294 YGPGT
-1299 FWAMSAFRTRMD
+1299 FWAMTAFRTRMD
-1311 PLSDMSEDSSPLHR
+1311 PSSDLSEDSSPLHR

-1348 RGLTHSTHAHS
+1348 RGLTHSAHAHT

-1370 QDDDDDDDE
+1370 QDDDDDEDDE
-1379 EEEEEEPVKDLPRAA
+1379 EEEEEQVKETPRAA

-1401 TDHPPP
+1401 SDHPPP
-1407 PAYEFAGLCH
+1407 PAYEFAGISH

-1425 PFKVPGT
+1425 PVKVPGN

-1443 DARRRGLVE
+1443 DARKGGH
-1452 RDEEDE
+1452 EEQEEEEE
-1458 VISGATRSAHQ
+1458 VTSGATRSAHQ
-1469 QHSQENKDDSTTPDT
+1469 QQPQDSKDDSTTPDT

-1499 SPLTDDSKM
+1499 SPLTDDTKV
-1508 DDELLSSPNKTRT
+1508 DDDIIITSPNKTRT

-1541 SGDLNVKSRLCPP
+1541 SGDLNAKSRLCPP
-1554 ATVTPCNVTTVIIP
+1554 APVTLAPSNVSTVVIP
-1568 PEPPLNI
+1568 PAPPLNI
-1575 PANLATAAGAQRA
+1575 PATLATATGSQRA

-1593 RSAKKSTT
+1593 RSAKKSST

-1636 MPGESLQEGAFR
+1636 TPGESLQEGPIR
-1648 QYEEHTSAFQEPPMS
+1648 QAEEPPTTLQEPLIS
-1663 GMDPI
+1663 GLDPI
-1668 QIPGLFPRANAESF
+1668 QIPGLFPRANSESF
-1682 TSKTLPMSAA
+1682 TPKTLPMSAA

>member
-1 MPFAKRIVEP
+1 MPFPKRIVEP
-11 PLLCRNHIPHDEG
+11 PFLCRHQIPNDEG
-24 LLLEDLCAINN
+24 MLFEDLCTISN

-63 LHTNQRV
+63 VSTSKRV
-70 WVLQNRIGQI
+70 WGLQKKIGQI
-80 QQTASALD
+80 QQHASGLD

-106 LHYQA
+106 AHYQA
-111 PWHQQHNVFHPCT
+111 SWHQQHNVFHPCS

-133 RNAQLSLRALNRDEQ
+133 KNAQFSLRALHRDEKQ
-148 QHEQRS
+148 NGRP
-154 TSRERNRVTISIS
+154 TSQEKNRVTISIS
-167 VAPPMPTFPSP
+167 TMPPIPTFPSP

-192 QERAERE
+192 QEREERE
-199 RELDYQPRKER
+199 RELDYQPRKEKM
-210 TVRETETIQ
+210 VRETEIQ
-219 RKVRKLQE
+219 TVQKKE
-227 RPGREAD
+227 RPSREAD
-234 VQTIQRKFA
+234 MQTIQRKFE
-243 CFYSLHPIESCI
+243 CFYSLHPINGCI
-255 FIPWNRKATSMGE
+255 FMPWNRKATSTCEGDN
-268 DEGCEVL
+268 DETL
-275 GGHRAKSSA
+275 TGHIAKT
-284 HKASST
+284 ST
-290 QDKQTSWSK
+290 VAVGATQEIETKWSK
-299 ENHPPSDPK
+299 ENT
-308 ISADSHSISSCIIPI
+308 SHSDQKTTSEDSTAVSSCIIPI

-365 VHQDMDS
+365 VQQDMDS

-394 YQEDLSISGRLH
+394 CHEDFSISGRLH

-420 ACSAAPSRR
+420 ACTAAPSRR

-453 LGDQSDSTYTCSSSH
+453 LGDQSDSTYTSTATH
-468 GARLRSRSLP
+468 TGRLRSRSLP
-478 REGGRLMDSDDDDD
+478 REGGRLMDSD
-492 DDEDDD
+492 EDD
-498 DDNYDDDDEDEE
+498 DDNYDDDDDEDED
-510 LSPYEADDFIPSGP
+510 LSPYEAEDFIPPGP
-524 SPRMMMMMMKDEE
+524 SPRMKMMMMKDEE

-557 QRSGERDRGGGGGG
+557 QRSGERDRGGR
-571 SPEHS
+571 SPEHC

-606 IHSMSTTGVLGSHVD
+606 IHSMSTTGVLSSHVD

-668 NTVPIAIDEGFSL
+668 NTVPNTMDEGFSL
-681 DASYHSDLRPQGQG
+681 DPSYHSEIRPQGAGQ
-695 HRSSSFTSS
+695 RSSSFTSS

-719 GEWTY
+719 GEWAY
-724 PQDQDQTDPD
+724 PP
-734 QDHDQIQN
+734 DHDQLDTDDYNDQTQSLCPSEDYN
-742 LSHSHGLAQEYSSKQ
+742 SKQ
-757 GLENQTC
+757 DLEDQTC
-764 FSDNN
+764 ISKKTNKAGKDA
-769 TPNNE
+769 
-774 KGPGSLYASE
+774 GSHYFDAEGYTSE
-784 TNSFYSSS
+784 QLGKT
-792 VHFGECNQSYRGY
+792 NQSYGDY
-805 MYNYADP
+805 IYNYANQVTC
-812 GPDCSQSNTVAAA
+812 GQANIVAA
-825 LSHGVYLQSST
+825 HPSSCN
-836 DLRAGTMTL
+836 DYPSISPDYRSGSMTL
-845 GRSYR
+845 GRPCR
-850 PLKKP
+850 PVKKS
-855 KVKPPPPKRTSSL
+855 KLKPPPPMRTSSL
-868 KESSSSVDVGTDT
+868 KEASISVDVGTDT
-881 QADQDQPKTVR
+881 QADQDQPRMVS
-892 EQELTL
+892 EQDRAL
-898 SSTDMKRELELE
+898 SSTDIKLELELE
-910 LGGAPEPLQTSC
+910 GIPEPLETSC
-922 LVAEPLGS
+922 LVAEPMGT
-930 WGMGLGE
+930 WVMGLGE

-947 SSADTHSFKNEGAV
+947 SSADTHSFKDEGAV

-969 LHNTELKSNNG
+969 LHNTELKSKNC
-980 EYTSM
+980 EYKSL

-994 TVMDCIKSPDSSSSS
+994 TVMDCMKSPDSSSSS
-1009 TESQSQASA
+1009 ADTRSQALSQSSE
-1018 QVSQTRPT
+1018 TRPA
-1026 SPPLPPGDYKLGSPE
+1026 SPTHPPGDFKLGSPE

-1062 TLPSSSTAF
+1062 TLPSTSAAF

-1099 FPRDGVS
+1099 HPRDATS
-1106 ISSGYK
+1106 IASAYK

-1127 ILHGGYVR
+1127 ILHGGYGR
-1135 HTLSH
+1135 HSLSH
-1140 RTHHMHTLHH
+1140 RTPHLHTLHH
-1150 SKHRVSNVLA
+1150 SKHRLANVIPSGKLMVNDTVS
-1160 TGTKFLVPE
+1160 
-1169 TSNTNPPPHS
+1169 TNPPQCE
-1179 NSTPTITNSHLM
+1179 NSALLIPSASLLA
-1191 VITPSALRSVQLHPI
+1191 ITPSILRSVHLHSVSKFTNVMTSTDLESASSMTTVTKPKCPPI
-1206 SRSRDSATTA
+1206 GA
-1216 VQETASGMET
+1216 
-1226 ATRPKYPPS
+1226 
-1235 CSTLAP
+1235 TLAP
-1241 PPINTRPLPPRR
+1241 PPINKRPLPPRR
-1253 PPPRPPCHD
+1253 PPPRPPTQD
-1262 HISSPEHSQP
+1262 HTSLPDNIQP

-1294 YGGGT
+1294 YGPGT
-1299 FWAMSAFRTRMD
+1299 FWSMTAFRTRID
-1311 PLSDMSEDSSPLHR
+1311 PFSELSDDSSPLHR

-1333 SPVDLHTHIHSHTEF
+1333 SPVDLHTHIRSHTEF
-1348 RGLTHSTHAHS
+1348 RGLTHSARAHP
-1359 EFRVLGERSFS
+1359 EFRILGERSFS
-1370 QDDDDDDDE
+1370 QDDDDDEEDEDE
-1379 EEEEEEPVKDLPRAA
+1379 EEQVKESQRAT
-1394 CSRGGMR
+1394 CHRVGMR
-1401 TDHPPP
+1401 SDHPPP
-1407 PAYEFAGLCH
+1407 PAYEFAGGSHL
-1417 SDSGPWAS
+1417 DSGPWTS
-1425 PFKVPGT
+1425 PAKVPGYT
-1432 TMETS
+1432 VETS

-1443 DARRRGLVE
+1443 DARRIRQVVQ
-1452 RDEEDE
+1452 EEE
-1458 VISGATRSAHQ
+1458 EETSGATRSAH
-1469 QHSQENKDDSTTPDT
+1469 HLLPHDNKDDSTTPDT

-1493 PSDNSL
+1493 PTDNSL
-1499 SPLTDDSKM
+1499 SPLTDDLKF
-1508 DDELLSSPNKTRT
+1508 DDDISTSPNRSRT

-1541 SGDLNVKSRLCPP
+1541 SGDINVKSRLCP
-1554 ATVTPCNVTTVIIP
+1554 TVPVNLSSVTNAIMP
-1568 PEPPLNI
+1568 PPPPLNTPI
-1575 PANLATAAGAQRA
+1575 AIASASGSQRV

-1593 RSAKKSTT
+1593 RNAKKSTT

-1636 MPGESLQEGAFR
+1636 THGESILETPLSQAEEAPLVHQEAPLSNL
-1648 QYEEHTSAFQEPPMS
+1648 E
-1663 GMDPI
+1663 PI
-1668 QIPGLFPRANAESF
+1668 QIPGLFPRAISESF
-1682 TSKTLPMSAA
+1682 TPKILPMTAA
-1692 SRQGRSRI
+1692 SRQGRSRV

>member
-11 PLLCRNHIPHDEG
+11 PLLCRHQIPNDEG
-24 LLLEDLCAINN
+24 LLFEDLCAITN
-35 VVLSRTLR
+35 VILSRTLR

-63 LHTNQRV
+63 VSTNQRV
-70 WVLQNRIGQI
+70 WGLQNKIGQI
-80 QQTASALD
+80 QQNANALD

-106 LHYQA
+106 VHYQA

-133 RNAQLSLRALNRDEQ
+133 KNAQFSLRALHRDEKQ
-148 QHEQRS
+148 NERP

-167 VAPPMPTFPSP
+167 TVPAIPTFPSP

-192 QERAERE
+192 QEREERE

-210 TVRETETIQ
+210 TVRETEIQ
-219 RKVRKLQE
+219 TVPRKE

-234 VQTIQRKFA
+234 SHTIQRK
-243 CFYSLHPIESCI
+243 
-255 FIPWNRKATSMGE
+255 ATSTGE
-268 DEGCEVL
+268 GDDDEVL
-275 GGHRAKSSA
+275 TGHKTKTSA
-284 HKASST
+284 PAVPAT
-290 QDKQTSWSK
+290 PDKETKWSK
-299 ENHPPSDPK
+299 ENV
-308 ISADSHSISSCIIPI
+308 SHSDQKTTSDDSLAVSSCIIPI

-365 VHQDMDS
+365 VQQDMDS

-394 YQEDLSISGRLH
+394 CHEDFSISGRLH

-420 ACSAAPSRR
+420 ACTAAPSRR

-453 LGDQSDSTYTCSSSH
+453 LGDQSDSTYTSTTTH
-468 GARLRSRSLP
+468 TGRLRSRSLP
-478 REGGRLMDSDDDDD
+478 REGGRLMDSD
-492 DDEDDD
+492 EDD
-498 DDNYDDDDEDEE
+498 DDNYDDDDDEDED
-510 LSPYEADDFIPSGP
+510 LSPYEPEDFIPPGP
-524 SPRMMMMMMKDEE
+524 SPRLKMMMMKDEE

-557 QRSGERDRGGGGGG
+557 QRSGERDRGEG
-571 SPEHS
+571 SPEHC

-606 IHSMSTTGVLGSHVD
+606 IHSVSTTGVLSSHTD

-668 NTVPIAIDEGFSL
+668 NTVPNAMDEGFSL
-681 DASYHSDLRPQGQG
+681 DPTYHSELRPQGPG
-695 HRSSSFTSS
+695 HRSNSFTSS

-719 GEWTY
+719 GEWAY
-724 PQDQDQTDPD
+724 PPDQDQLDPE
-734 QDHDQIQN
+734 QYHDQTQN
-742 LSHSHGLAQEYSSKQ
+742 VCQTHSYSSKQ
-757 GLENQTC
+757 TLEDQTC
-764 FSDNN
+764 FSENTNN
-769 TPNNE
+769 TD
-774 KGPGSLYASE
+774 KDTGSPCSSDTGALYTSE
-784 TNSFYSSS
+784 Q
-792 VHFGECNQSYRGY
+792 FGKSNQRHYIY
-805 MYNYADP
+805 NNYADQ
-812 GPDCSQSNTVAAA
+812 GTDCVQSNIVAAHPI
-825 LSHGVYLQSST
+825 SQGVYSSASSDYKT
-836 DLRAGTMTL
+836 GTMTL
-845 GRSYR
+845 GRPCR
-850 PLKKP
+850 PLRKP
-855 KVKPPPPKRTSSL
+855 KLKPPPPLRTSSL
-868 KESSSSVDVGTDT
+868 KEANCSVDVGTDT
-881 QADQDQPKTVR
+881 QADQDQPKMVN
-892 EQELTL
+892 EQDLPL
-898 SSTDMKRELELE
+898 SSTDMKLELE
-910 LGGAPEPLQTSC
+910 LGGIPEPLETSC
-922 LVAEPLGS
+922 LVAEPMGT
-930 WGMGLGE
+930 WVMGLGE

-947 SSADTHSFKNEGAV
+947 SSADTHSFKDEGAV

-969 LHNTELKSNNG
+969 LHNTEMKSNNC
-980 EYTSM
+980 EYKSL
-985 SNSSTATGT
+985 SNSSTATDT
-994 TVMDCIKSPDSSSSS
+994 TVMDGIKSPDSSSSTDTQS
-1009 TESQSQASA
+1009 QTLSQSSE
-1018 QVSQTRPT
+1018 TRAA
-1026 SPPLPPGDYKLGSPE
+1026 SPPHLPGDFKLGSPE

-1062 TLPSSSTAF
+1062 TVPSTSAAF

-1084 PKVPERKSSLSSLQH
+1084 PKVPERKSSLSSSQH
-1099 FPRDGVS
+1099 LPRDGPS
-1106 ISSGYK
+1106 IASTYK

-1127 ILHGGYVR
+1127 IIHGGYVR

-1140 RTHHMHTLHH
+1140 RTQHLHTLHH
-1150 SKHRVSNVLA
+1150 SKHRVANVIP
-1160 TGTKFLVPE
+1160 TGTKLSVPE
-1169 TSNTNPPPHS
+1169 TLNSNPPPCANAAALIPS
-1179 NSTPTITNSHLM
+1179 SHMLT
-1191 VITPSALRSVQLHPI
+1191 ITPSILRSVQLH
-1206 SRSRDSATTA
+1206 SVGKSSNTVTSSGL
-1216 VQETASGMET
+1216 ESASGA
-1226 ATRPKYPPS
+1226 ATVTKPK
-1235 CSTLAP
+1235 CSTSAATLAP
-1241 PPINTRPLPPRR
+1241 PPMNTRPLPPRR
-1253 PPPRPPCHD
+1253 PPPRPPSQD
-1262 HISSPEHSQP
+1262 HNTSPDHSQP
-1272 PPPGRHP
+1272 TPPGRHP

-1294 YGGGT
+1294 YGPGT
-1299 FWAMSAFRTRMD
+1299 FWSMTAFRTRID
-1311 PLSDMSEDSSPLHR
+1311 PFSELSDDSSPLHR

-1333 SPVDLHTHIHSHTEF
+1333 SPVDLHTHIRSHTEF
-1348 RGLTHSTHAHS
+1348 RGLTHSAHTHP
-1359 EFRVLGERSFS
+1359 EFRILGERSFS
-1370 QDDDDDDDE
+1370 QDDDDE
-1379 EEEEEEPVKDLPRAA
+1379 EEDEEEEEPVKESQRAT
-1394 CSRGGMR
+1394 CHRVGMR

-1407 PAYEFAGLCH
+1407 PAYEFAGGFHL
-1417 SDSGPWAS
+1417 DSGPWTS
-1425 PFKVPGT
+1425 PVKVPGT
-1432 TMETS
+1432 TVETS

-1443 DARRRGLVE
+1443 DARRIRQVVQ
-1452 RDEEDE
+1452 DEQEE
-1458 VISGATRSAHQ
+1458 TSGATRSAH
-1469 QHSQENKDDSTTPDT
+1469 HLLPHDNKDDSTTPDT

-1493 PSDNSL
+1493 PTDNSL
-1499 SPLTDDSKM
+1499 SPLTDDAKV
-1508 DDELLSSPNKTRT
+1508 DDDITTSPNKSRT

-1541 SGDLNVKSRLCPP
+1541 SGDLNVKSRLCPTAP
-1554 ATVTPCNVTTVIIP
+1554 VNPNSVVTNAIMP
-1568 PEPPLNI
+1568 PPPPLNTSATI
-1575 PANLATAAGAQRA
+1575 ATASGSQRV

-1593 RSAKKSTT
+1593 RSAKKSST

-1636 MPGESLQEGAFR
+1636 THGESIPEGPIGQA
-1648 QYEEHTSAFQEPPMS
+1648 EETPAVHQEPPLS
-1663 GMDPI
+1663 NLDPI
-1668 QIPGLFPRANAESF
+1668 QIPGLFPRANSESF
-1682 TSKTLPMSAA
+1682 TPKILPMTAA
-1692 SRQGRSRI
+1692 SRQGRSRV

>member
-11 PLLCRNHIPHDEG
+11 QLLCRHQIPNDEG
-24 LLLEDLCAINN
+24 LLFEDLCAISN

-63 LHTNQRV
+63 ITTNQRV
-70 WVLQNRIGQI
+70 WVLQNKIGQI

-106 LHYQA
+106 VHYQA
-111 PWHQQHNVFHPCT
+111 PWHQQHNVFHP
-124 RPPCLEELH
+124 L
-133 RNAQLSLRALNRDEQ
+133 
-148 QHEQRS
+148 
-154 TSRERNRVTISIS
+154 
-167 VAPPMPTFPSP
+167 APPMPTFPSP
-178 HSIRRQQRSRLARA
+178 HTIRRQQRSRLARA

-210 TVRETETIQ
+210 TMRETEIQTIQ
-219 RKVRKLQE
+219 RKE

-234 VQTIQRKFA
+234 IPTIQRKFE

-255 FIPWNRKATSMGE
+255 FIPWSRKATSTGE
-268 DEGCEVL
+268 GEGGEVL
-275 GGHRAKSSA
+275 GGHRAKASA
-284 HKASST
+284 PNASST
-290 QDKQTSWSK
+290 QDKQTNWSK
-299 ENHPPSDPK
+299 ENLPPSDQK
-308 ISADSHSISSCIIPI
+308 TTADSHAISSCIIPI

-394 YQEDLSISGRLH
+394 CQEDLSISGRLH

-420 ACSAAPSRR
+420 ACTAAPSRR

-453 LGDQSDSTYTCSSSH
+453 LGDQSDSTYTSAAAH
-468 GARLRSRSLP
+468 GGRLRSRSLP
-478 REGGRLMDSDDDDD
+478 REGGRLMDSD
-492 DDEDDD
+492 EDD

-510 LSPYEADDFIPSGP
+510 LSPYEAEDFIPPGP
-524 SPRMMMMMMKDEE
+524 SPRMKMMMMKDEE

-557 QRSGERDRGGGGGG
+557 QRSGDRDRGGGGGG

-606 IHSMSTTGVLGSHVD
+606 IHSVSTTGVLGSHVD

-668 NTVPIAIDEGFSL
+668 NTVPNAMDEGFSL
-681 DASYHSDLRPQGQG
+681 DPSYHSDLRPQGQG

-724 PQDQDQTDPD
+724 PPDQDQTDPD
-734 QDHDQIQN
+734 QDPDQTQN
-742 LSHSHGLAQEYSSKQ
+742 LSQSHGLAQEYSSKQ
-757 GLENQTC
+757 GLEDQTC
-764 FSDNN
+764 FSDNKTSN
-769 TPNNE
+769 TE
-774 KGPGSLYASE
+774 KEPGSHYPSDTE
-784 TNSFYSSS
+784 GFYSSS

-812 GPDCSQSNTVAAA
+812 GPDCSQSNTVAAP
-825 LSHGVYLQSST
+825 LSHGVYPQPST
-836 DLRAGTMTL
+836 DFRAGTMTL
-845 GRSYR
+845 GRACR
-850 PLKKP
+850 PLRKP

-868 KESSSSVDVGTDT
+868 KETSSSVDVGTDT
-881 QADQDQPKTVR
+881 QADQDQPKTVS

-898 SSTDMKRELELE
+898 SSTDMKLELELE

-947 SSADTHSFKNEGAV
+947 SSADTHSFKDEGAV

-994 TVMDCIKSPDSSSSS
+994 TVMECIKSPDSSSSS
-1009 TESQSQASA
+1009 TETQTQAHAQASE
-1018 QVSQTRPT
+1018 TRAT
-1026 SPPLPPGDYKLGSPE
+1026 SPPLPPGDFKLGSPE

-1062 TLPSSSTAF
+1062 TLPSSSAAF

-1127 ILHGGYVR
+1127 VLHGGYVR

-1150 SKHRVSNVLA
+1150 SKHRVANVLT
-1160 TGTKFLVPE
+1160 TGTKLLAPE
-1169 TSNTNPPPHS
+1169 TTSTNPPPSSSSASIIPSS
-1179 NSTPTITNSHLM
+1179 NLLA
-1191 VITPSALRSVQLHPI
+1191 ITPSALRSVQLH
-1206 SRSRDSATTA
+1206 SVSQSTDSATTTD
-1216 VQETASGMET
+1216 QETASGLET
-1226 ATRPKYPPS
+1226 ATRPKCPPS
-1235 CSTLAP
+1235 SSTLAP
-1241 PPINTRPLPPRR
+1241 PPISTRPLPPRR
-1253 PPPRPPCHD
+1253 PPPRPPAHD
-1262 HISSPEHSQP
+1262 HTSSPEHSQP

-1294 YGGGT
+1294 YGPGT
-1299 FWAMSAFRTRMD
+1299 FWAMTAFRARMD
-1311 PLSDMSEDSSPLHR
+1311 PSSELSEDSSPLHR

-1370 QDDDDDDDE
+1370 QDDDDDEDDE
-1379 EEEEEEPVKDLPRAA
+1379 EEEEEQVKEPQRAA

-1401 TDHPPP
+1401 SDHPPP
-1407 PAYEFAGLCH
+1407 PAYEFAGGSH

-1425 PFKVPGT
+1425 PVKVPGT

-1443 DARRRGLVE
+1443 DARKGGQVE
-1452 RDEEDE
+1452 QEDEEE
-1458 VISGATRSAHQ
+1458 VTSGATRSAHQ
-1469 QHSQENKDDSTTPDT
+1469 QQPQESKDDSTTPDT

-1499 SPLTDDSKM
+1499 SPLTDDTKV
-1508 DDELLSSPNKTRT
+1508 DDDIIITSPNKTRT

-1541 SGDLNVKSRLCPP
+1541 SGDLNVKSRLCPT
-1554 ATVTPCNVTTVIIP
+1554 AVTAGNVSTVIIP
-1568 PEPPLNI
+1568 PAPPLNI
-1575 PANLATAAGAQRA
+1575 PATLANAAGSQRA

-1636 MPGESLQEGAFR
+1636 IPGESLQEGPIR
-1648 QYEEHTSAFQEPPMS
+1648 QAEELPSTLQEPPIS
-1663 GMDPI
+1663 SLDPI
-1668 QIPGLFPRANAESF
+1668 QIPGLFPRANSESF
-1682 TSKTLPMSAA
+1682 TPKTLPMSAA

>member
-11 PLLCRNHIPHDEG
+11 QLLCRHPIPNDDG
-24 LLLEDLCAINN
+24 LLFEDLCAISN

-63 LHTNQRV
+63 ISTNQRV
-70 WVLQNRIGQI
+70 WVLQNKIGQI

-106 LHYQA
+106 VHYQA

-133 RNAQLSLRALNRDEQ
+133 RNAQLSLRALHRDEQ
-148 QHEQRS
+148 QRQRS

-178 HSIRRQQRSRLARA
+178 HTIRRQQRSRLARA

-199 RELDYQPRKER
+199 RDLDYQPRKER
-210 TVRETETIQ
+210 PVKESEIQTIQ
-219 RKVRKLQE
+219 RKE
-227 RPGREAD
+227 RPREAD
-234 VQTIQRKFA
+234 VQTIQRKFE

-255 FIPWNRKATSMGE
+255 FIPWNRKATSTGE
-268 DEGCEVL
+268 GEGGEVL
-275 GGHRAKSSA
+275 GSNRAQASA
-284 HKASST
+284 PSAPST
-290 QDKQTSWSK
+290 QDKQTNWSK
-299 ENHPPSDPK
+299 ENVPPSDHK
-308 ISADSHSISSCIIPI
+308 SSGDSHAISSCIIPI

-365 VHQDMDS
+365 VQHDMDS

-382 VIVHANPHQLSL
+382 VIIHANPHQLSL
-394 YQEDLSISGRLH
+394 CQEELSVSGRLH

-420 ACSAAPSRR
+420 ACTAAPSRR

-453 LGDQSDSTYTCSSSH
+453 LGDQSDSTYTTATSH
-468 GARLRSRSLP
+468 GGRLRSRSLP
-478 REGGRLMDSDDDDD
+478 REGGRLMDSD
-492 DDEDDD
+492 EDD

-510 LSPYEADDFIPSGP
+510 LSPYEAEDFIPAGP
-524 SPRMMMMMMKDEE
+524 SPRMKMMMMKDEE

-557 QRSGERDRGGGGGG
+557 QRTGERDRGGGGGG

-606 IHSMSTTGVLGSHVD
+606 IHSVSTTGVLGSHVD

-668 NTVPIAIDEGFSL
+668 NTVPNAIDEGFSL
-681 DASYHSDLRPQGQG
+681 DPSYHSDLRPQGQG

-724 PQDQDQTDPD
+724 PPDQDQTDQDQDPD
-734 QDHDQIQN
+734 QTQN
-742 LSHSHGLAQEYSSKQ
+742 LSQSHGVTQEYSSKHS
-757 GLENQTC
+757 LEDQAG
-764 FSDNN
+764 FSDKTSN
-769 TPNNE
+769 TE
-774 KGPGSLYASE
+774 TEPGSHYPSDTE
-784 TNSFYSSS
+784 GFYSSS
-792 VHFGECNQSYRGY
+792 VHIRECNQSYRGY
-805 MYNYADP
+805 MYNYADQ
-812 GPDCSQSNTVAAA
+812 GPDCGQSNTVAAP
-825 LSHGVYLQSST
+825 LSHGVYPEPSA
-836 DLRAGTMTL
+836 DFRAGTLTL
-845 GRSYR
+845 GRTSR
-850 PLKKP
+850 SLRKP

-868 KESSSSVDVGTDT
+868 KEPSGSVDVGTDT
-881 QADQDQPKTVR
+881 QADQDQPKMVI

-898 SSTDMKRELELE
+898 SSTDMKLELDLE
-910 LGGAPEPLQTSC
+910 LGVAPEPLQTSC
-922 LVAEPLGS
+922 LVAEPLGT

-947 SSADTHSFKNEGAV
+947 SSADTHSFKDEGAV

-969 LHNTELKSNNG
+969 LHNSELKSNNG

-994 TVMDCIKSPDSSSSS
+994 TVMECIKSPDSSSSS
-1009 TESQSQASA
+1009 TETQTQAPTQASDTVA
-1018 QVSQTRPT
+1018 T
-1026 SPPLPPGDYKLGSPE
+1026 SSPLPPEDFKLGSPE

-1062 TLPSSSTAF
+1062 TLPTSSAAF

-1084 PKVPERKSSLSSLQH
+1084 PKVPERKSSLASLQH
-1099 FPRDGVS
+1099 FPRDGAS
-1106 ISSGYK
+1106 ISSCYK

-1117 PPPPSQLDLN
+1117 PPPPSQLDLS

-1140 RTHHMHTLHH
+1140 RTYHMHTLHH
-1150 SKHRVSNVLA
+1150 SKHRAANVLA
-1160 TGTKFLVPE
+1160 TGTKLLAPE
-1169 TSNTNPPPHS
+1169 ASNTNPPPSS
-1179 NSTPTITNSHLM
+1179 NSTLTIPSSNLSA
-1191 VITPSALRSVQLHPI
+1191 ITPSALRSVQLH
-1206 SRSRDSATTA
+1206 SVSQSADPQITYTTD
-1216 VQETASGMET
+1216 QETPSITET
-1226 ATRPKYPPS
+1226 ATRPKCPPS
-1235 CSTLAP
+1235 ASTLAP
-1241 PPINTRPLPPRR
+1241 PPPNTRPLPPRR
-1253 PPPRPPCHD
+1253 PPPRPPGHE
-1262 HISSPEHSQP
+1262 HTSSPEHAQP
-1272 PPPGRHP
+1272 TPPGRHP

-1294 YGGGT
+1294 YGPGT
-1299 FWAMSAFRTRMD
+1299 FWAMTAFRTRMD
-1311 PLSDMSEDSSPLHR
+1311 PSSDLSEDSSPVHR

-1333 SPVDLHTHIHSHTEF
+1333 SPVDLHTHIHSHREF
-1348 RGLTHSTHAHS
+1348 RGLTHSSRAHP

-1379 EEEEEEPVKDLPRAA
+1379 EEEEEEHVKEPPRPVCP
-1394 CSRGGMR
+1394 RGGMR
-1401 TDHPPP
+1401 SDHPPP
-1407 PAYEFAGLCH
+1407 PAYEFAGGSH

-1425 PFKVPGT
+1425 PIKVPGT

-1437 HPYLIS
+1437 HSYVIS
-1443 DARRRGLVE
+1443 DPRNRGH
-1452 RDEEDE
+1452 EEQEEEEE
-1458 VISGATRSAHQ
+1458 VTSGATRSAQ
-1469 QHSQENKDDSTTPDT
+1469 QQQPQESKDDSTTPDT

-1499 SPLTDDSKM
+1499 SPLM
-1508 DDELLSSPNKTRT
+1508 DDTKVDDDIIITSPNKTRT

-1554 ATVTPCNVTTVIIP
+1554 VPVTPSNVSTVIIP
-1568 PEPPLNI
+1568 PAPPLNI
-1575 PANLATAAGAQRA
+1575 PATLATAVGSQRA

-1593 RSAKKSTT
+1593 RSAKKSST

-1611 KKGSRSDSS
+1611 KKGSRTDSS

-1636 MPGESLQEGAFR
+1636 TPGESVQEGPIRQGEEPPSTLQE
-1648 QYEEHTSAFQEPPMS
+1648 TPIS
-1663 GMDPI
+1663 GLDPI
-1668 QIPGLFPRANAESF
+1668 QIPGLFPRANSESF
-1682 TSKTLPMSAA
+1682 ASKTLPMSAA

>member
-11 PLLCRNHIPHDEG
+11 QLLCRHQIPNDEG
-24 LLLEDLCAINN
+24 LLFEDLCAISN

-63 LHTNQRV
+63 ISTNQRV
-70 WVLQNRIGQI
+70 WVLQNKIGQI

-106 LHYQA
+106 AHYQA

-148 QHEQRS
+148 QCQRS

-178 HSIRRQQRSRLARA
+178 HTIRRQQRSRLARA

-199 RELDYQPRKER
+199 QELDYQHRKER
-210 TVRETETIQ
+210 TVRETEIQTIQ
-219 RKVRKLQE
+219 RKE

-234 VQTIQRKFA
+234 IQTIQRK
-243 CFYSLHPIESCI
+243 
-255 FIPWNRKATSMGE
+255 ATSTGE
-268 DEGCEVL
+268 GEGGEVL
-275 GGHRAKSSA
+275 GGHRAKASA
-284 HKASST
+284 PGAAST
-290 QDKQTSWSK
+290 QDKQTNWSK
-299 ENHPPSDPK
+299 ENVPPSDQK
-308 ISADSHSISSCIIPI
+308 TSGDSHAISSCIIPI

-365 VHQDMDS
+365 VQQDMDS

-382 VIVHANPHQLSL
+382 VIIHANPHQLSL
-394 YQEDLSISGRLH
+394 CQEDLSISGRLH

-420 ACSAAPSRR
+420 ACTAAPSRR

-453 LGDQSDSTYTCSSSH
+453 LGDQSDSTYTTAAAH
-468 GARLRSRSLP
+468 GGRLRSRSLP
-478 REGGRLMDSDDDDD
+478 REGGRLMDSD
-492 DDEDDD
+492 EDD

-510 LSPYEADDFIPSGP
+510 LSPYEAEDFIPPGP
-524 SPRMMMMMMKDEE
+524 SPRMKMMMMKDEE

-557 QRSGERDRGGGGGG
+557 QRSGERDRGNGGGG

-576 WMERGRS
+576 WTERGRS

-606 IHSMSTTGVLGSHVD
+606 IHSVSTTGVLGSHVD

-668 NTVPIAIDEGFSL
+668 NTVPNAIDEGFSL
-681 DASYHSDLRPQGQG
+681 DPSYHSDLRPQGQG

-724 PQDQDQTDPD
+724 PPDQDQTDPD
-734 QDHDQIQN
+734 QDPEQTQN
-742 LSHSHGLAQEYSSKQ
+742 LRQSHGLAQEYSSKQ
-757 GLENQTC
+757 GLDDPTC
-764 FSDNN
+764 FSDKTSN
-769 TPNNE
+769 TE
-774 KGPGSLYASE
+774 KEAGSHYPPDTE
-784 TNSFYSSS
+784 GFYSSS

-812 GPDCSQSNTVAAA
+812 GPDCAQSNTVAAT
-825 LSHGVYLQSST
+825 LSHGVYPQPSA
-836 DLRAGTMTL
+836 DFRAGTMTL
-845 GRSYR
+845 GRTCR
-850 PLKKP
+850 PLRKP

-868 KESSSSVDVGTDT
+868 KETSSCVDVGTDT
-881 QADQDQPKTVR
+881 QADQDQPKMVS

-898 SSTDMKRELELE
+898 SSTDMKLELDLE
-910 LGGAPEPLQTSC
+910 LGGVPEPLQTSC
-922 LVAEPLGS
+922 LVAEPLGT

-947 SSADTHSFKNEGAV
+947 SSADTHSFKDEGAV

-969 LHNTELKSNNG
+969 LHNTELKSNN
-980 EYTSM
+980 ETQ
-985 SNSSTATGT
+985 TQALA
-994 TVMDCIKSPDSSSSS
+994 
-1009 TESQSQASA
+1009 QASE
-1018 QVSQTRPT
+1018 TRAT
-1026 SPPLPPGDYKLGSPE
+1026 TPPLPPGEFKLGSPE

-1062 TLPSSSTAF
+1062 TLPSSSAAF

-1099 FPRDGVS
+1099 FPRDGAS
-1106 ISSGYK
+1106 ISSCYK

-1127 ILHGGYVR
+1127 VLHGGYVR

-1150 SKHRVSNVLA
+1150 SKHRVANVIA
-1160 TGTKFLVPE
+1160 TGTKLLAPE
-1169 TSNTNPPPHS
+1169 ASNTNPPPSS
-1179 NSTPTITNSHLM
+1179 NSALTIPSSNLLA
-1191 VITPSALRSVQLHPI
+1191 ITPSALRSVQLHSI
-1206 SRSRDSATTA
+1206 SQSTELQSTSTTD
-1216 VQETASGMET
+1216 QETAIAAET
-1226 ATRPKYPPS
+1226 ATRPKCPPS
-1235 CSTLAP
+1235 GSTLAP

-1294 YGGGT
+1294 YGPGT
-1299 FWAMSAFRTRMD
+1299 FWAMTAFRTRMD
-1311 PLSDMSEDSSPLHR
+1311 PSSDLSEDSSPLHR

-1348 RGLTHSTHAHS
+1348 RGLTHSAHAHP

-1370 QDDDDDDDE
+1370 QDDDDDEDDEDE
-1379 EEEEEEPVKDLPRAA
+1379 EEEQVKELPRAA

-1401 TDHPPP
+1401 SDHPPP
-1407 PAYEFAGLCH
+1407 PAYEFAGGSH

-1425 PFKVPGT
+1425 PVKVPGNT
-1432 TMETS
+1432 VETS

-1443 DARRRGLVE
+1443 DARRGGQ
-1452 RDEEDE
+1452 EEQEEEEE
-1458 VISGATRSAHQ
+1458 VTSGATRSAHQ
-1469 QHSQENKDDSTTPDT
+1469 QLLQESKDDSTTPDT

-1499 SPLTDDSKM
+1499 SPLTDDTKV
-1508 DDELLSSPNKTRT
+1508 DDDIIITSPNKTRT

-1541 SGDLNVKSRLCPP
+1541 SGDLNVKSRLCPTAP
-1554 ATVTPCNVTTVIIP
+1554 VAPSNVSTIIIP
-1568 PEPPLNI
+1568 PAPPLNI
-1575 PANLATAAGAQRA
+1575 PASLATAAGSQRA

-1593 RSAKKSTT
+1593 RSAKKSST

-1636 MPGESLQEGAFR
+1636 TPGESLPEGTIR
-1648 QYEEHTSAFQEPPMS
+1648 QAEETPSTLQEPPIP
-1663 GMDPI
+1663 GLEPI
-1668 QIPGLFPRANAESF
+1668 QIPGLFPRANSESF
-1682 TSKTLPMSAA
+1682 TPKTLPMSAA

>member
-11 PLLCRNHIPHDEG
+11 QLLCRHQIPNDEG
-24 LLLEDLCAINN
+24 LLFEDLCAISN
-35 VVLSRTLR
+35 VLLSRTLR

-63 LHTNQRV
+63 VSTNQRV
-70 WVLQNRIGQI
+70 WVLQNKIGQI
-80 QQTASALD
+80 QETASTLD

-97 NLDIESKLS
+97 NLDVESKLS
-106 LHYQA
+106 VHYQA
-111 PWHQQHNVFHPCT
+111 PWHQHHNVFHPCT
-124 RPPCLEELH
+124 RAPCVEELH
-133 RNAQLSLRALNRDEQ
+133 RSAQLSLRALHRDEQ
-148 QHEQRS
+148 QRQRS

-167 VAPPMPTFPSP
+167 VAPPMPSFPSP
-178 HSIRRQQRSRLARA
+178 HTIRRQQRSRLARA
-192 QERAERE
+192 FERFY
-199 RELDYQPRKER
+199 L
-210 TVRETETIQ
+210 
-219 RKVRKLQE
+219 LQAFE
-227 RPGREAD
+227 G
-234 VQTIQRKFA
+234 
-243 CFYSLHPIESCI
+243 CI
-255 FIPWNRKATSMGE
+255 FIPWNRKATSTGE
-268 DEGCEVL
+268 GEVGEVL
-275 GGHRAKSSA
+275 GSLRAK
-284 HKASST
+284 ASVSNAPST
-290 QDKQTSWSK
+290 LDKQTNQSK
-299 ENHPPSDPK
+299 ENTPASDQK
-308 ISADSHSISSCIIPI
+308 ITADSHAISSCIIPI

-332 EASARCSLVHSQSV
+332 EASVRCSLVHSQSV

-365 VHQDMDS
+365 VQQDMDS

-382 VIVHANPHQLSL
+382 VIIHANPHQLSL
-394 YQEDLSISGRLH
+394 CQEDLSLSGRLH

-420 ACSAAPSRR
+420 ACTAAPSRR
-429 RIRAQRGHQGI
+429 RIRAQRCHQGI

-453 LGDQSDSTYTCSSSH
+453 LGDQSDCTYTNASAY
-468 GARLRSRSLP
+468 GGRLRSRSLP
-478 REGGRLMDSDDDDD
+478 REGGRLVDS
-492 DDEDDD
+492 DEDDD
-498 DDNYDDDDEDEE
+498 DDNYDDDDDEDEE
-510 LSPYEADDFIPSGP
+510 MSPYEAEDFIPPGP
-524 SPRMMMMMMKDEE
+524 SPRMKIMMMKDEE
-537 ESTDDQAAPEPLQ
+537 ESTDDQAAPESLQ
-550 LGSLKRL
+550 LGTLKRL
-557 QRSGERDRGGGGGG
+557 QRSGERDRGTGGRV

-606 IHSMSTTGVLGSHVD
+606 IHSVSTTGVLGSHVD

-668 NTVPIAIDEGFSL
+668 NTVPNAIDEGFTL
-681 DASYHSDLRPQGQG
+681 DPSYHSDLRPQGQG

-724 PQDQDQTDPD
+724 PPDQDQTDPD
-734 QDHDQIQN
+734 PDPDQNQN
-742 LSHSHGLAQEYSSKQ
+742 LSQTHGLTQDYSPKQ
-757 GLENQTC
+757 GLEDQTC
-764 FSDNN
+764 FSDSKTSNN
-769 TPNNE
+769 DKE
-774 KGPGSLYASE
+774 SGSPFLPDTE
-784 TNSFYSSS
+784 GFYSSS
-792 VHFGECNQSYRGY
+792 GHFGECNQSYRGY

-812 GPDCSQSNTVAAA
+812 KPDCGQMNTVAAP
-825 LSHGVYLQSST
+825 LSHRVYTQPPA
-836 DLRAGTMTL
+836 DFRASTMTL
-845 GRSYR
+845 GRTCR
-850 PLKKP
+850 PLRKP
-855 KVKPPPPKRTSSL
+855 KVKPPPPKRSSSL
-868 KESSSSVDVGTDT
+868 KERSISVDVGTDT
-881 QADQDQPKTVR
+881 QADQDQPKTVS

-898 SSTDMKRELELE
+898 SSTDINLDLGLE
-910 LGGAPEPLQTSC
+910 LGGAPAPLQTSC
-922 LVAEPLGS
+922 LVAEPLGK
-930 WGMGLGE
+930 WGIGLGE
-937 TVDIVEPMSF
+937 TVDIIEPMSF
-947 SSADTHSFKNEGAV
+947 SSTDTHSFKDEGAV

-969 LHNTELKSNNG
+969 LHNTELKSSNG

-994 TVMDCIKSPDSSSSS
+994 TIMECIKSPDSSSSS
-1009 TESQSQASA
+1009 TDTQTQTLAPASEA
-1018 QVSQTRPT
+1018 RAA
-1026 SPPLPPGDYKLGSPE
+1026 SPPLPPEDFKLGSPE

-1062 TLPSSSTAF
+1062 TLPSSSAAF
-1071 FPGPLSP
+1071 FPGPHSP
-1078 STGKRK
+1078 TTGKRK

-1099 FPRDGVS
+1099 FPREGAS
-1106 ISSGYK
+1106 ISSGCK

-1127 ILHGGYVR
+1127 MLHGVHAR

-1150 SKHRVSNVLA
+1150 SKHRVASVLA
-1160 TGTKFLVPE
+1160 TGAKTLALDG
-1169 TSNTNPPPHS
+1169 SNANPPIS
-1179 NSTPTITNSHLM
+1179 NSIQSSNLLP
-1191 VITPSALRSVQLHPI
+1191 ITPPAVRSVQLHPV
-1206 SRSRDSATTA
+1206 SQCTDSSTTTDKETLSGT
-1216 VQETASGMET
+1216 ETA
-1226 ATRPKYPPS
+1226 ARPKCAPS
-1235 CSTLAP
+1235 GSTLAP

-1253 PPPRPPCHD
+1253 PPPHRPPAQD
-1262 HISSPEHSQP
+1262 HTSSPEHSQL

-1294 YGGGT
+1294 YGPGT
-1299 FWAMSAFRTRMD
+1299 FWAMTGFRTRME
-1311 PLSDMSEDSSPLHR
+1311 PPSEPDDSSPLHR

-1333 SPVDLHTHIHSHTEF
+1333 SPVDLHTHIQSHKEF
-1348 RGLTHSTHAHS
+1348 RGLTHSAHAHP

-1370 QDDDDDDDE
+1370 QDDDEDEDDEDE
-1379 EEEEEEPVKDLPRAA
+1379 EEEEEEQVKEPQRVA
-1394 CSRGGMR
+1394 CARGGIR
-1401 TDHPPP
+1401 SDHPPP
-1407 PAYEFAGLCH
+1407 PAYDFAGASHL
-1417 SDSGPWAS
+1417 DSGPWAS
-1425 PFKVPGT
+1425 PIKVPAST
-1432 TMETS
+1432 AESS

-1443 DARRRGLVE
+1443 DARKGGQ
-1452 RDEEDE
+1452 EEEEEEEE
-1458 VISGATRSAHQ
+1458 VTSGATRSAHHQ
-1469 QHSQENKDDSTTPDT
+1469 QPHESKDESTTPDT

-1493 PSDNSL
+1493 PTDNSL
-1499 SPLTDDSKM
+1499 SPLTDDSKV
-1508 DDELLSSPNKTRT
+1508 DDDILITSPNKTRT

-1541 SGDLNVKSRLCPP
+1541 SGDLNMKSRLCPTASAIP
-1554 ATVTPCNVTTVIIP
+1554 SSISTNIIP
-1568 PEPPLNI
+1568 PAPPL
-1575 PANLATAAGAQRA
+1575 ATLAAAAGSQRA

-1593 RSAKKSTT
+1593 RSAKKSST

-1636 MPGESLQEGAFR
+1636 TPGDPMQEGPIR
-1648 QYEEHTSAFQEPPMS
+1648 QAEEPPTTVQEPSVS
-1663 GMDPI
+1663 GLDPI
-1668 QIPGLFPRANAESF
+1668 HIPGLFPRANSETF
-1682 TSKTLPMSAA
+1682 TPKTLPMSAA

>member
-1 MPFAKRIVEP
+1 MA
-11 PLLCRNHIPHDEG
+11 LACLG
-24 LLLEDLCAINN
+24 LGC
-35 VVLSRTLR
+35 
-43 QLSDLARHACS
+43 
-54 LFQELENDI
+54 
-63 LHTNQRV
+63 
-70 WVLQNRIGQI
+70 
-80 QQTASALD
+80 
-88 PKKEAVPVS
+88 VPVRSKAVS

-111 PWHQQHNVFHPCT
+111 PWHQEHNVFHPCT

-133 RNAQLSLRALNRDEQ
+133 RNAQLSLRALHREEQ
-148 QHEQRS
+148 QRHRS
-154 TSRERNRVTISIS
+154 TSRERSRVTISIS

-210 TVRETETIQ
+210 TVRETEIQTIQ
-219 RKVRKLQE
+219 RKE

-234 VQTIQRKFA
+234 IQTIQKKFE
-243 CFYSLHPIESCI
+243 CFYSLHPIEGCI
-255 FIPWNRKATSMGE
+255 FIPWSRKATSTGE
-268 DEGCEVL
+268 GEGGEVV

-284 HKASST
+284 PSAPSS
-290 QDKQTSWSK
+290 QGKQANWSK
-299 ENHPPSDPK
+299 ENLPPSDQK
-308 ISADSHSISSCIIPI
+308 TNADSHAISSCIIPI

-365 VHQDMDS
+365 VQHDMDS

-382 VIVHANPHQLSL
+382 VIIHANPHQLSL
-394 YQEDLSISGRLH
+394 CHEDLSVSGRLH

-420 ACSAAPSRR
+420 ACTAAPSRR

-453 LGDQSDSTYTCSSSH
+453 LGDQSDSTYTSVATH
-468 GARLRSRSLP
+468 GGRLRSRSLP
-478 REGGRLMDSDDDDD
+478 REGGRLMDSD
-492 DDEDDD
+492 EDD

-510 LSPYEADDFIPSGP
+510 MSPYEAEDFVPPGP
-524 SPRMMMMMMKDEE
+524 SPRMKMMMMKDEE

-557 QRSGERDRGGGGGG
+557 QRCGERDRGGGGGG

-606 IHSMSTTGVLGSHVD
+606 IHSVSTTGVLGSHVD

-668 NTVPIAIDEGFSL
+668 NTVPNTTDEGFSL
-681 DASYHSDLRPQGQG
+681 DPSYHSDLRPQGQG

-724 PQDQDQTDPD
+724 PPDQDQNDPD
-734 QDHDQIQN
+734 HDPDQIQN
-742 LSHSHGLAQEYSSKQ
+742 LSQSHGLAPEYISKQ
-757 GLENQTC
+757 GLEDQTC
-764 FSDNN
+764 FSDNKTSN
-769 TPNNE
+769 TE
-774 KGPGSLYASE
+774 KEPGSLYPPDTE
-784 TNSFYSSS
+784 GFYSSS
-792 VHFGECNQSYRGY
+792 VHFEECNQSYKGY

-812 GPDCSQSNTVAAA
+812 GPDCGQSNTVAAPQ
-825 LSHGVYLQSST
+825 SHGVYLQPSADFRT
-836 DLRAGTMTL
+836 GTMTL
-845 GRSYR
+845 GRTCR
-850 PLKKP
+850 PLRKP

-868 KESSSSVDVGTDT
+868 KETSSSVDVGTDT
-881 QADQDQPKTVR
+881 QADQDQPKTVS
-892 EQELTL
+892 EQELTM
-898 SSTDMKRELELE
+898 SSTDMNLELELE

-922 LVAEPLGS
+922 LVAEPLGT
-930 WGMGLGE
+930 WGMGLGD

-947 SSADTHSFKNEGAV
+947 SSADTHSFKDEGAV

-969 LHNTELKSNNG
+969 LHNSELKSNNG

-994 TVMDCIKSPDSSSSS
+994 TVMECIKSPDSSSSS
-1009 TESQSQASA
+1009 TEAQTQAQASDNRA
-1018 QVSQTRPT
+1018 T
-1026 SPPLPPGDYKLGSPE
+1026 SPPLPPGDFKLGSPE

-1062 TLPSSSTAF
+1062 TLPSSSAAF

-1099 FPRDGVS
+1099 FPREGAS

-1127 ILHGGYVR
+1127 VLHGGYVR

-1150 SKHRVSNVLA
+1150 SKHRAANVLA
-1160 TGTKFLVPE
+1160 TGTKLVPE
-1169 TSNTNPPPHS
+1169 ASNTNPPSSS
-1179 NSTPTITNSHLM
+1179 NSAPAIPSSNLLT
-1191 VITPSALRSVQLHPI
+1191 ITPSVLRSVQLH
-1206 SRSRDSATTA
+1206 SVCQSTDSAPTTDK
-1216 VQETASGMET
+1216 ETASGAET
-1226 ATRPKYPPS
+1226 TTRPKFPQS
-1235 CSTLAP
+1235 ASTLAP
-1241 PPINTRPLPPRR
+1241 PAAITRPLPPRR
-1253 PPPRPPCHD
+1253 PPPRPPGHD
-1262 HISSPEHSQP
+1262 HTSSPEHFQP

-1294 YGGGT
+1294 YGPGT
-1299 FWAMSAFRTRMD
+1299 FWAMTAFRTRMD
-1311 PLSDMSEDSSPLHR
+1311 PSSELSEDSSPLHR

-1333 SPVDLHTHIHSHTEF
+1333 SPVDLHTHIQSHTEF
-1348 RGLTHSTHAHS
+1348 RGLTHSAHAHP

-1370 QDDDDDDDE
+1370 QDDDDDDDDD
-1379 EEEEEEPVKDLPRAA
+1379 EEEEEPVKEPPRAA
-1394 CSRGGMR
+1394 GSRGGMR
-1401 TDHPPP
+1401 SDHPPP
-1407 PAYEFAGLCH
+1407 PAYEFAGGSHL
-1417 SDSGPWAS
+1417 DSGPWAS
-1425 PFKVPGT
+1425 PLKVPGT
-1432 TMETS
+1432 TIETS

-1443 DARRRGLVE
+1443 DARKGGQE
-1452 RDEEDE
+1452 DQEEE
-1458 VISGATRSAHQ
+1458 EEMTSGATRSAHQ
-1469 QHSQENKDDSTTPDT
+1469 QQPQESKDDSTTPDT
-1484 EDYFSKDST
+1484 EDYFSKGMLCAADST

-1499 SPLTDDSKM
+1499 SPLTDDTKA
-1508 DDELLSSPNKTRT
+1508 DDDIIITSPNKTRT

-1541 SGDLNVKSRLCPP
+1541 SGDLNVKSRLCPT
-1554 ATVTPCNVTTVIIP
+1554 ATVAPVSTVIIP
-1568 PEPPLNI
+1568 PAPPLNI
-1575 PANLATAAGAQRA
+1575 PAILPTAAGSQRA

-1593 RSAKKSTT
+1593 RSAKKSST

-1636 MPGESLQEGAFR
+1636 IPGEPLQEGPIR
-1648 QYEEHTSAFQEPPMS
+1648 QAEESLSTLQEPPIS
-1663 GMDPI
+1663 GLDPI
-1668 QIPGLFPRANAESF
+1668 QIPGLFPKANSESF
-1682 TSKTLPMSAA
+1682 TPKTLPMSAA